1 MAADQTPREA
11 DVTTQEETTNIT
23 PFLLASIGALLM
35 LMFGGVLFSS
45 GAPLCKTKTF
55 SDSKY
60 KRKFEQQY
68 GRRKIRFHNVPE
80 KIALEPCPVLQ
91 QENNDIVD
99 AVKKEYQDLPQYQP
113 VSSIVSNIVGLHGHT
128 CAVSSPKPEVI
139 ERGASPT
146 HLTGNEGTLESERP
160 LSRDKRTFIILEHDD
175 KPKCKILSATLHDKS
190 SIMKDNNRQ
199 RAPSASSGIGTNSQE
214 TFEIDSLEEFPLSEN
229 GSKLLDETVILDS
242 NDKVFP
248 SDSTPK
254 TILPNIDRGVYSG
267 GRLSVLQL
275 ERAPSCLCVKGCNCT
290 IHGTYTVKTEM
301 LQGSKGMT
309 DERLTWGDIAL
320 SINSTTAHESQSY
333 RDLSVCADT
342 LKPQTPP
349 ADVSWKITT
358 RNAAERSPLRRADLE
373 KWLYDVEESRRECD
387 QSCTQTLFESL
398 DAETEIH
405 RKDFSFPE
413 TTKPISGQRK
423 MSAPLQESL
432 KLLKRLQV
440 ICEEDLQVAQ
450 SESLVHRGGRESCL
464 KIVRAPSSLCVCGG
478 NCKAR
483 CQIEVIADQSSAPSI
498 LLGDDTIRD
507 DASDILNTEQELA
520 STRTER
526 IARGG
531 TETNFK
537 CIRASSEICIHGPSC
552 QFHCQKMKEEAENTR
567 KREMMGR
574 KHQELGCHNT
584 NSEIEEFRGASSFGK
599 EQYSYKYRIMLH
611 QGSEPGAFSD
621 DSLRKEERRVN
632 IIRGAS
638 SFGGSGMTSTQY
650 LSPGD
655 ESVRGASSFAL
666 KPANDNEMK
675 LDELRGASSFA
686 PLDESIA
693 GTSSVTLSLAV
704 ESEGESFVSDKSLN
718 NSKGDST
725 FNPRSCVD
733 KLGDT
738 TPVAKDEVK
747 QGFQTNSSRSTES
760 CKEECRLDHNNNSRV
775 KYLSE
780 KEPRGGKTECRELDD
795 RVVITRNKK
804 EDEQRKTSHKPTLK
818 VGKDLTMMSTLLHA
832 LQKSGEQRN
841 TETAT
846 HDRRTS
852 QRVNKEKTTETNCN
866 AGSAGNLKF
875 AVFYKGANSSTPLL
889 YVSVLG
895 LQEVP
900 DTIITNQHRAYVRLC
915 LFPKFTTWRRTKTH
929 NVSEKVLIIKDHFII
944 SDVKP
949 SDLEEAI
956 LRFEV
961 VCVNKEERIIGQVEI
976 PLVELKSRDKLKRTA
991 ALQSPKV

>member
-1 MAADQTPREA
+1 
-11 DVTTQEETTNIT
+11 
-23 PFLLASIGALLM
+23 
-35 LMFGGVLFSS
+35 MFGGVLFSS

-113 VSSIVSNIVGLHGHT
+113 VSSIVSNIVGLHGQT
-128 CAVSSPKPEVI
+128 CAVSFPKPEVI
-139 ERGASPT
+139 ERGASPI
-146 HLTGNEGTLESERP
+146 HVTGNESTLDCERP
-160 LSRDKRTFIILEHDD
+160 FRRDKRTFIRLEHDD

-190 SIMKDNNRQ
+190 SIMKDNRQ
-199 RAPSASSGIGTNSQE
+199 RVPSASSGIGTNSQE
-214 TFEIDSLEEFPLSEN
+214 TFEIDSLEDFPLSEN
-229 GSKLLDETVILDS
+229 GLKLLDETVILDS
-242 NDKVFP
+242 IDEEFP
-248 SDSTPK
+248 SDRTPK
-254 TILPNIDRGVYSG
+254 TIIPNIDRGVYSG

-290 IHGTYTVKTEM
+290 THGTYTVKTEA
-301 LQGSKGMT
+301 LQGRKGMT
-309 DERLTWGDIAL
+309 DELLTWGDIAL
-320 SINSTTAHESQSY
+320 SINSTTAPGSQRY

-358 RNAAERSPLRRADLE
+358 GNAAERSPLRRADLE
-373 KWLYDVEESRRECD
+373 KWLHDVEESRREGD
-387 QSCTQTLFESL
+387 QSCTQTLFESI
-398 DAETEIH
+398 DAETERH
-405 RKDFSFPE
+405 RKYFSFPE
-413 TTKPISGQRK
+413 TTKPVSGQRK

-432 KLLKRLQV
+432 KLLKRLQI
-440 ICEEDLQVAQ
+440 ICEEDLQLAQ
-450 SESLVHRGGRESCL
+450 TESLVHRGGRESCL
-464 KIVRAPSSLCVCGG
+464 KTVRAPSSLCVCRG

-483 CQIEVIADQSSAPSI
+483 VEVTADQSSAPSI
-498 LLGDDTIRD
+498 LFGDDTIHE

-520 STRTER
+520 STRTDR

-537 CIRASSEICIHGPSC
+537 CIRVSSEMCVHGPSC

-567 KREMMGR
+567 KREMIGR

-584 NSEIEEFRGASSFGK
+584 NLETDEFRGASCFGN
-599 EQYSYKYRIMLH
+599 EQYSYKYKIMLQ
-611 QGSEPGAFSD
+611 QGSEPSAFSD
-621 DSLRKEERRVN
+621 DSFRKEECRVSN
-632 IIRGAS
+632 IRGAS
-638 SFGGSGMTSTQY
+638 SFGGSGMTSTQHIF
-650 LSPGD
+650 PGD
-655 ESVRGASSFAL
+655 ENVRGASSFAL
-666 KPANDNEMK
+666 KPTNDSEMK

-704 ESEGESFVSDKSLN
+704 ESEGESFVPDKSLN

-725 FNPRSCVD
+725 FNPRACVD

-738 TPVAKDEVK
+738 TRVSKKAK
-747 QGFQTNSSRSTES
+747 QGFQTKSSRSTES
-760 CKEECRLDHNNNSRV
+760 CEEECLIDGNNNNRV

-780 KEPRGGKTECRELDD
+780 KEPRDGKTERRELDD
-795 RVVITRNKK
+795 RGVITRNKK
-804 EDEQRKTSHKPTLK
+804 KDEQRKTSHKPTLK
-818 VGKDLTMMSTLLHA
+818 VGKDLTMMSTLLPA
-832 LQKSGEQRN
+832 LQKSGERRKI
-841 TETAT
+841 ETST
-846 HDRRTS
+846 RDRRAS
-852 QRVNKEKTTETNCN
+852 QRVTNFN
-866 AGSAGNLKF
+866 AGSAGNIKF

-900 DTIITNQHRAYVRLC
+900 DTIITDQHRAYVRFC

-929 NVSEKVLIIKDHFII
+929 NVSGKVLIIKDHFII

-949 SDLEEAI
+949 SDLEKAI

-961 VCVNKEERIIGQVEI
+961 VCVKKEERVIGQVEI
-976 PLVELKSRDKLKRTA
+976 PLAELTSRDKLKRTA
-991 ALQSPKV
+991 ALQSPNA

>member
-1 MAADQTPREA
+1 
-11 DVTTQEETTNIT
+11 
-23 PFLLASIGALLM
+23 
-35 LMFGGVLFSS
+35 MFGGVLFSS

-55 SDSKY
+55 SDRKY

-113 VSSIVSNIVGLHGHT
+113 VSSIVSNIVGLHGQT
-128 CAVSSPKPEVI
+128 CAVSFPKPEVI
-139 ERGASPT
+139 ERGASPI
-146 HLTGNEGTLESERP
+146 HATGNEGTLDCERP
-160 LSRDKRTFIILEHDD
+160 FRRDKRTFIRLEHDD

-190 SIMKDNNRQ
+190 SIMKDNRQ
-199 RAPSASSGIGTNSQE
+199 RVPSASSGIGTNSQE
-214 TFEIDSLEEFPLSEN
+214 TFEIDSLEDFPLSEN

-242 NDKVFP
+242 IDEEFP

-254 TILPNIDRGVYSG
+254 TIIPNIDRGVYSG

-290 IHGTYTVKTEM
+290 THGTYTVKSEAF
-301 LQGSKGMT
+301 QGSKGMT
-309 DERLTWGDIAL
+309 DELLTWGDIAL
-320 SINSTTAHESQSY
+320 SINSTTAPESRRY
-333 RDLSVCADT
+333 RDLSIYADT

-358 RNAAERSPLRRADLE
+358 GNAAERSPLRRADLE
-373 KWLYDVEESRRECD
+373 KWLHDVEDSKREGD

-398 DAETEIH
+398 DAETEIQ
-405 RKDFSFPE
+405 RKDFSYPE

-440 ICEEDLQVAQ
+440 ICEEDLQLAQ
-450 SESLVHRGGRESCL
+450 TESLVHRGGRESSL
-464 KIVRAPSSLCVCGG
+464 RTVRAPSSLCVCGG
-478 NCKAR
+478 SCKVR
-483 CQIEVIADQSSAPSI
+483 CQVEVTADQSSAPSI
-498 LLGDDTIRD
+498 LFGDDTIHED
-507 DASDILNTEQELA
+507 TSNILNTEQELA
-520 STRTER
+520 STRTDR

-531 TETNFK
+531 TENNFK
-537 CIRASSEICIHGPSC
+537 CIRASSEMCIHGPSC
-552 QFHCQKMKEEAENTR
+552 QFHCQKMKDEAENTR

-584 NSEIEEFRGASSFGK
+584 NSETDEFRGASSFGN
-599 EQYSYKYRIMLH
+599 EQYSYKYKIMLQ
-611 QGSEPGAFSD
+611 QGSEPSAFSD
-621 DSLRKEERRVN
+621 NSFLREECRVSN
-632 IIRGAS
+632 IRGAS
-638 SFGGSGMTSTQY
+638 SFGGSGMTSTEREF
-650 LSPGD
+650 PGD
-655 ESVRGASSFAL
+655 ENVRGASSFAL
-666 KPANDNEMK
+666 KPANNSEMK

-704 ESEGESFVSDKSLN
+704 ESEGESFVPDKSLN

-725 FNPRSCVD
+725 FNPRACVD

-738 TPVAKDEVK
+738 TRVSKKAK
-747 QGFQTNSSRSTES
+747 QGFQTKSSRSTES
-760 CKEECRLDHNNNSRV
+760 CEEECLLDRNNNNRV
-775 KYLSE
+775 KYVSE
-780 KEPRGGKTECRELDD
+780 KEPRGGKTERRELDD
-795 RVVITRNKK
+795 RGVITRNKK
-804 EDEQRKTSHKPTLK
+804 KDEQRKTSHKPTLK

-832 LQKSGEQRN
+832 LQKSGERRKI
-841 TETAT
+841 ETSNP
-846 HDRRTS
+846 DRRAS
-852 QRVNKEKTTETNCN
+852 QRVTNFN
-866 AGSAGNLKF
+866 AGSAGNIKF

-900 DTIITNQHRAYVRLC
+900 DTIITDQHRAYVRFC

-929 NVSEKVLIIKDHFII
+929 NVSGKVLIIKDHFII

-949 SDLEEAI
+949 SDLEKAI

-961 VCVNKEERIIGQVEI
+961 VCVKKEERVIGQVEI
-976 PLVELKSRDKLKRTA
+976 PLAELTSRDKLKRTA
-991 ALQSPKV
+991 ALQSPNA

>member
-1 MAADQTPREA
+1 
-11 DVTTQEETTNIT
+11 
-23 PFLLASIGALLM
+23 
-35 LMFGGVLFSS
+35 MFGGVLFSS

-113 VSSIVSNIVGLHGHT
+113 VSSIVSNIVGLHGQT
-128 CAVSSPKPEVI
+128 CAVSFPKPEVI
-139 ERGASPT
+139 ERGASPI
-146 HLTGNEGTLESERP
+146 HVTGNEGTLDCERP
-160 LSRDKRTFIILEHDD
+160 FRRDKRTFIRLEHDD

-190 SIMKDNNRQ
+190 SIMKDNRQ
-199 RAPSASSGIGTNSQE
+199 RVPSASSGIGTNSQE
-214 TFEIDSLEEFPLSEN
+214 TFEIDSLEDFPLSEN

-242 NDKVFP
+242 IDEEFP
-248 SDSTPK
+248 YDSTPK
-254 TILPNIDRGVYSG
+254 TIIPNIDRGVYSG

-275 ERAPSCLCVKGCNCT
+275 ERAPSCQCVKGCNCT
-290 IHGTYTVKTEM
+290 IHGTCAVKSEA
-301 LQGSKGMT
+301 LQDRKGMT
-309 DERLTWGDIAL
+309 DELLTWGDIAL
-320 SINSTTAHESQSY
+320 SINSTTAPGSRRY
-333 RDLSVCADT
+333 RDLSIYADT

-358 RNAAERSPLRRADLE
+358 GNAAERSPLRLADLE
-373 KWLYDVEESRRECD
+373 KWLHDVEDSKREGD

-398 DAETEIH
+398 DAETEIQ
-405 RKDFSFPE
+405 RKDFSYPE
-413 TTKPISGQRK
+413 TTKPISGQSK

-440 ICEEDLQVAQ
+440 ICEEDLQLAQ
-450 SESLVHRGGRESCL
+450 TESLVHRGGRESCL
-464 KIVRAPSSLCVCGG
+464 KTVRAPSSLCVCGG
-478 NCKAR
+478 SCKVR
-483 CQIEVIADQSSAPSI
+483 CQVEVTADQSSAPSI
-498 LLGDDTIRD
+498 LFGDDTIHED
-507 DASDILNTEQELA
+507 TSNILNTEQELA
-520 STRTER
+520 STRTDR

-531 TETNFK
+531 TENNFK
-537 CIRASSEICIHGPSC
+537 CIRASSEMCIHGPSC

-584 NSEIEEFRGASSFGK
+584 NSETDEFRGASSFGN
-599 EQYSYKYRIMLH
+599 EQYSYKYKIMLQ
-611 QGSEPGAFSD
+611 QGSEPSAFSD
-621 DSLRKEERRVN
+621 NSFLREECRVSN
-632 IIRGAS
+632 IRGAS
-638 SFGGSGMTSTQY
+638 SFGGSGMTSTEHEF
-650 LSPGD
+650 PGD
-655 ESVRGASSFAL
+655 ENVRGASSFAL
-666 KPANDNEMK
+666 KPANDSEMK

-704 ESEGESFVSDKSLN
+704 ESEGESFVPDKSLN

-725 FNPRSCVD
+725 FNPRACVD

-738 TPVAKDEVK
+738 TRVSKKAK
-747 QGFQTNSSRSTES
+747 QGFQTKSSRSTES
-760 CKEECRLDHNNNSRV
+760 CEEECLLDRNNNNRV
-775 KYLSE
+775 KYVSE
-780 KEPRGGKTECRELDD
+780 KEPRGGKTERRELDD
-795 RVVITRNKK
+795 RGVITRNKK
-804 EDEQRKTSHKPTLK
+804 KDEQRKTSHKPTLK

-832 LQKSGEQRN
+832 LQKSGERRKI
-841 TETAT
+841 ETSNP
-846 HDRRTS
+846 DRRAS
-852 QRVNKEKTTETNCN
+852 QRVTNFN
-866 AGSAGNLKF
+866 AGSAGNIKF

-900 DTIITNQHRAYVRLC
+900 DTIITDQHRAYVRFC

-929 NVSEKVLIIKDHFII
+929 NVSGKVLIIKDHFII

-949 SDLEEAI
+949 SDLEKAI

-961 VCVNKEERIIGQVEI
+961 VCVKKEERVIGQVEI
-976 PLVELKSRDKLKRTA
+976 PLAELTSRDKLKRTA
-991 ALQSPKV
+991 ALQSPNA

>member
-1 MAADQTPREA
+1 
-11 DVTTQEETTNIT
+11 
-23 PFLLASIGALLM
+23 
-35 LMFGGVLFSS
+35 MFGGVLFSS

-113 VSSIVSNIVGLHGHT
+113 VSSIVSNIVGLHGQT
-128 CAVSSPKPEVI
+128 CAVSFPKPEVI
-139 ERGASPT
+139 ERGASPI
-146 HLTGNEGTLESERP
+146 HVTGNEGTLDCERP
-160 LSRDKRTFIILEHDD
+160 FRRDKRTFIRLEHDD

-190 SIMKDNNRQ
+190 SIMKDNRQ
-199 RAPSASSGIGTNSQE
+199 RVPSASSGIGTNSQE
-214 TFEIDSLEEFPLSEN
+214 TFEIDSLEDFPLSEN

-242 NDKVFP
+242 IDEEFP

-254 TILPNIDRGVYSG
+254 TIIPNIDRGVYSG

-290 IHGTYTVKTEM
+290 THGTYTVKSEA

-309 DERLTWGDIAL
+309 DELLTWGDIAL
-320 SINSTTAHESQSY
+320 SINSTTAPGSRRY
-333 RDLSVCADT
+333 RDLSIYADT

-349 ADVSWKITT
+349 ADVSWKMTT
-358 RNAAERSPLRRADLE
+358 GNVAERSPLRRADLE
-373 KWLYDVEESRRECD
+373 KWLDDVEDSRREGD

-398 DAETEIH
+398 DAETEIQ
-405 RKDFSFPE
+405 RKDFSYPE
-413 TTKPISGQRK
+413 TTKPISGQSK

-440 ICEEDLQVAQ
+440 ICEEDLQLAQ
-450 SESLVHRGGRESCL
+450 TESLVHRGGRESCL
-464 KIVRAPSSLCVCGG
+464 KTVRAPSSLCVCGG
-478 NCKAR
+478 SCKVR
-483 CQIEVIADQSSAPSI
+483 CQVEVTVDQSSAPSI
-498 LLGDDTIRD
+498 LFGDDTIHED
-507 DASDILNTEQELA
+507 TSNILNTEQELA
-520 STRTER
+520 STRTDR

-531 TETNFK
+531 TENNFK
-537 CIRASSEICIHGPSC
+537 CIRASSEMCIHGPSC
-552 QFHCQKMKEEAENTR
+552 QFHCQKMKEDAENTR

-584 NSEIEEFRGASSFGK
+584 NSETDEFRGASSFGN
-599 EQYSYKYRIMLH
+599 EQYSYKYKIMLQ
-611 QGSEPGAFSD
+611 QGSEPSAFSD
-621 DSLRKEERRVN
+621 NSFLREECRVSN
-632 IIRGAS
+632 IRGAS
-638 SFGGSGMTSTQY
+638 SFGGSGMTSTEHEF
-650 LSPGD
+650 PGD
-655 ESVRGASSFAL
+655 ENVRGASSFAL
-666 KPANDNEMK
+666 KSANNSEKK

-704 ESEGESFVSDKSLN
+704 ESEGESFVPDKSLN

-725 FNPRSCVD
+725 FNPRACVD

-738 TPVAKDEVK
+738 TRVSKKAK
-747 QGFQTNSSRSTES
+747 QGFQTKSSRSTES
-760 CKEECRLDHNNNSRV
+760 CEEECLLDRNNNNRV

-780 KEPRGGKTECRELDD
+780 KEPRGGKTERRELDD
-795 RVVITRNKK
+795 RGVITRNKK
-804 EDEQRKTSHKPTLK
+804 KDEQRKTSHKPTLK

-832 LQKSGEQRN
+832 LQKSGERRKI
-841 TETAT
+841 ETSNP
-846 HDRRTS
+846 DRRAS
-852 QRVNKEKTTETNCN
+852 QRVTNFN
-866 AGSAGNLKF
+866 AGSAGNIKF

-900 DTIITNQHRAYVRLC
+900 DTIITDQHRAYVRFC

-929 NVSEKVLIIKDHFII
+929 NVSGKVLIIKDHFII

-949 SDLEEAI
+949 SDLEKAI

-961 VCVNKEERIIGQVEI
+961 VCVKKEERVIGQVEI
-976 PLVELKSRDKLKRTA
+976 PLEELTSRDKLKRTA
-991 ALQSPKV
+991 ALQSPNA

>member
-1 MAADQTPREA
+1 
-11 DVTTQEETTNIT
+11 
-23 PFLLASIGALLM
+23 
-35 LMFGGVLFSS
+35 MFGGVLFSS

-113 VSSIVSNIVGLHGHT
+113 VSSIVSNIVGLHGQT
-128 CAVSSPKPEVI
+128 CAVSFPKPEVI
-139 ERGASPT
+139 ERGASPI
-146 HLTGNEGTLESERP
+146 HVTGNEGTLDCERP
-160 LSRDKRTFIILEHDD
+160 FRRDKRTFIRLEHDD

-190 SIMKDNNRQ
+190 SIMKDNRQ
-199 RAPSASSGIGTNSQE
+199 RVPSASSGIGTNSQE
-214 TFEIDSLEEFPLSEN
+214 TFEIDSLEDFPLSEN

-242 NDKVFP
+242 IDEEFP

-254 TILPNIDRGVYSG
+254 TIIPNIDRGVYSG

-290 IHGTYTVKTEM
+290 THGTYTVKSEA

-309 DERLTWGDIAL
+309 DELLTWGDIAL
-320 SINSTTAHESQSY
+320 SINSTTAPGSRRY
-333 RDLSVCADT
+333 RDLSICADT

-358 RNAAERSPLRRADLE
+358 GNAAERSPLRHADLE
-373 KWLYDVEESRRECD
+373 KWLHDVEDSRREGD

-398 DAETEIH
+398 DAETEIQ
-405 RKDFSFPE
+405 RKDFSYPE

-440 ICEEDLQVAQ
+440 ICEEDLQLAQ
-450 SESLVHRGGRESCL
+450 TESLVHRGGRESCL
-464 KIVRAPSSLCVCGG
+464 KTMRAPSSLCVCGG
-478 NCKAR
+478 SCKVR
-483 CQIEVIADQSSAPSI
+483 CQVEVTADQSSAPSI
-498 LLGDDTIRD
+498 LFGDDTIHED
-507 DASDILNTEQELA
+507 TSNILNTEQELV
-520 STRTER
+520 STRTDR

-531 TETNFK
+531 TENNFK
-537 CIRASSEICIHGPSC
+537 CIRASSEMCIHGPSC

-574 KHQELGCHNT
+574 KRQELGCHNT
-584 NSEIEEFRGASSFGK
+584 NSETDEFRGASSFGN
-599 EQYSYKYRIMLH
+599 EQYSYKYKIMLQ
-611 QGSEPGAFSD
+611 QGSEASAFSD
-621 DSLRKEERRVN
+621 NSFLREECRDSN
-632 IIRGAS
+632 IRGAS
-638 SFGGSGMTSTQY
+638 SFGGSGMTSTEHEF
-650 LSPGD
+650 PGD
-655 ESVRGASSFAL
+655 ENVRGASSFAL
-666 KPANDNEMK
+666 KPANDSEMK

-693 GTSSVTLSLAV
+693 STSSVTLSLAV
-704 ESEGESFVSDKSLN
+704 ESEGESFVPDKSLN

-725 FNPRSCVD
+725 FNPRACVD

-738 TPVAKDEVK
+738 TRVSKKAK
-747 QGFQTNSSRSTES
+747 QGFQTKSSRSTES
-760 CKEECRLDHNNNSRV
+760 CEEECLLDRNNNNRV

-780 KEPRGGKTECRELDD
+780 KEPRGGKTERRELDD
-795 RVVITRNKK
+795 RGVITRNKK
-804 EDEQRKTSHKPTLK
+804 KDEQRKTSHKPTLK
-818 VGKDLTMMSTLLHA
+818 VEKDLTMMSTLLHA
-832 LQKSGEQRN
+832 LQKSGERRKI
-841 TETAT
+841 ETSNP
-846 HDRRTS
+846 DRRAS
-852 QRVNKEKTTETNCN
+852 QRVTNFN
-866 AGSAGNLKF
+866 AGSAGNIKF

-900 DTIITNQHRAYVRLC
+900 DTIITDQHRAYVRFC

-929 NVSEKVLIIKDHFII
+929 NVSGKVLIIKDHFII

-949 SDLEEAI
+949 SDLEKAI

-961 VCVNKEERIIGQVEI
+961 VCVKKEERVIGQVEI
-976 PLVELKSRDKLKRTA
+976 PLAELTSRDKLKRTA
-991 ALQSPKV
+991 ALQSPTA

>member
-1 MAADQTPREA
+1 MADQTPREA
-11 DVTTQEETTNIT
+11 DVTTQEESTNIT

-113 VSSIVSNIVGLHGHT
+113 VSSIVSNIVGLHGQT
-128 CAVSSPKPEVI
+128 CAVSFPKPEVI
-139 ERGASPT
+139 ERGASPI
-146 HLTGNEGTLESERP
+146 HVTGNEGTLDCERP
-160 LSRDKRTFIILEHDD
+160 FRRDKRTFIRLEHDD

-190 SIMKDNNRQ
+190 SIMKDNRQ
-199 RAPSASSGIGTNSQE
+199 RVPSASSGIGTNSQE
-214 TFEIDSLEEFPLSEN
+214 TFEIDSLEDFPLSEN

-242 NDKVFP
+242 IDEEFP

-254 TILPNIDRGVYSG
+254 TIIPNIDRGVYSG

-275 ERAPSCLCVKGCNCT
+275 ERAPSCQCVKGCNCT
-290 IHGTYTVKTEM
+290 IHGTCAVKSEA
-301 LQGSKGMT
+301 LQDRKGMT
-309 DERLTWGDIAL
+309 DELLTWGDIAL
-320 SINSTTAHESQSY
+320 SINSTTAPGSRRY
-333 RDLSVCADT
+333 RDLSIYADT

-358 RNAAERSPLRRADLE
+358 GNAAERSPLRRADLE
-373 KWLYDVEESRRECD
+373 KWLHDVEDSKREGD

-398 DAETEIH
+398 DAETEIQ
-405 RKDFSFPE
+405 RKDFSYPE
-413 TTKPISGQRK
+413 TTKPISGQSK
-423 MSAPLQESL
+423 MIAPLQESL

-440 ICEEDLQVAQ
+440 ICEEDLQLAQ
-450 SESLVHRGGRESCL
+450 TESLVHRGGRESCL
-464 KIVRAPSSLCVCGG
+464 KTVRAPSSLCVCGG
-478 NCKAR
+478 SCKVR
-483 CQIEVIADQSSAPSI
+483 CQVEVTADQSSAPSI
-498 LLGDDTIRD
+498 LFGDDTIHED
-507 DASDILNTEQELA
+507 TSNILNTEQELA
-520 STRTER
+520 STRTDR

-531 TETNFK
+531 TENNFK
-537 CIRASSEICIHGPSC
+537 CIRASSEMCIHGPSC

-584 NSEIEEFRGASSFGK
+584 NSETDEFRGASSFGN
-599 EQYSYKYRIMLH
+599 EQYSYKYKIMLQ
-611 QGSEPGAFSD
+611 QGSEPSAFSD
-621 DSLRKEERRVN
+621 NSFLREECRVSN
-632 IIRGAS
+632 IRGAS
-638 SFGGSGMTSTQY
+638 SFGGSGMTSTEHEF
-650 LSPGD
+650 PGD
-655 ESVRGASSFAL
+655 ENVRGASSFAL
-666 KPANDNEMK
+666 KPANDSEMK

-704 ESEGESFVSDKSLN
+704 ESEGESFVPDKSLN

-725 FNPRSCVD
+725 FNSRACVD

-738 TPVAKDEVK
+738 TRVSKKAK
-747 QGFQTNSSRSTES
+747 QGFQTKSSRSTES
-760 CKEECRLDHNNNSRV
+760 CEEECVLDRNNNNRV
-775 KYLSE
+775 KYVSE
-780 KEPRGGKTECRELDD
+780 KEPRGGKTERRELDD
-795 RVVITRNKK
+795 RGVITRNKK
-804 EDEQRKTSHKPTLK
+804 KDEQRKTSHKPTLK

-832 LQKSGEQRN
+832 LQKSGERRKI
-841 TETAT
+841 ETSNP
-846 HDRRTS
+846 DRRAS
-852 QRVNKEKTTETNCN
+852 QRVTNFN
-866 AGSAGNLKF
+866 AGSAGNIKF

-900 DTIITNQHRAYVRLC
+900 DTIITDQHRAYVRFC

-929 NVSEKVLIIKDHFII
+929 NVSGKVLIIKDHFII

-949 SDLEEAI
+949 SDLEKAI

-961 VCVNKEERIIGQVEI
+961 VCVKKEERVIGQVEI
-976 PLVELKSRDKLKRTA
+976 PLAELTSRDKLKRTA
-991 ALQSPKV
+991 ALQSPNA

>member
-1 MAADQTPREA
+1 MADQTPREA
-11 DVTTQEETTNIT
+11 DVTTQEESTNIT

-113 VSSIVSNIVGLHGHT
+113 VSSIVSNIVGLHGQT
-128 CAVSSPKPEVI
+128 CAVSFPKPEVI
-139 ERGASPT
+139 ERGASPI
-146 HLTGNEGTLESERP
+146 HVTGNEGTLDCERP
-160 LSRDKRTFIILEHDD
+160 FRRDKRTFIRLEHDD

-190 SIMKDNNRQ
+190 SIMKDNRQ
-199 RAPSASSGIGTNSQE
+199 RVPSASSGIGTNSQE
-214 TFEIDSLEEFPLSEN
+214 TFEIDSLEDFPLSEN

-242 NDKVFP
+242 IDEEFP

-254 TILPNIDRGVYSG
+254 TIIPNIDRGVYSG

-275 ERAPSCLCVKGCNCT
+275 ERAPSCQCVKGCNCT
-290 IHGTYTVKTEM
+290 IHGTCAVKSEA
-301 LQGSKGMT
+301 LQDRKGMT
-309 DERLTWGDIAL
+309 DELLTWGDIAL
-320 SINSTTAHESQSY
+320 SINSTTAPGSRRY
-333 RDLSVCADT
+333 RDLSIYADT

-358 RNAAERSPLRRADLE
+358 GNAAERSPLRRADLE
-373 KWLYDVEESRRECD
+373 KWLHDVEDSKREGD

-398 DAETEIH
+398 DAETEIQ
-405 RKDFSFPE
+405 RKDFSYPE
-413 TTKPISGQRK
+413 TTKPISGQSK

-440 ICEEDLQVAQ
+440 ICEEDLQLAQ
-450 SESLVHRGGRESCL
+450 TESLVHRGGRESCL
-464 KIVRAPSSLCVCGG
+464 KTVRAPSSLCVCGG
-478 NCKAR
+478 SCKVR
-483 CQIEVIADQSSAPSI
+483 CQVEVTADQSSAPSI
-498 LLGDDTIRD
+498 LFGDDTIHED
-507 DASDILNTEQELA
+507 TSNILNTEQELA
-520 STRTER
+520 STRTDR

-531 TETNFK
+531 TENNFK
-537 CIRASSEICIHGPSC
+537 CIRASSEMCIHGPSC

-584 NSEIEEFRGASSFGK
+584 NSETDEFRGASSFGN
-599 EQYSYKYRIMLH
+599 EQYSYKYKIMLQ
-611 QGSEPGAFSD
+611 QGSEPSAFSD
-621 DSLRKEERRVN
+621 NSFLREECRVSN
-632 IIRGAS
+632 IRGAS
-638 SFGGSGMTSTQY
+638 SFGGSGMTSTEHEF
-650 LSPGD
+650 PGD
-655 ESVRGASSFAL
+655 ENVRGASSFAL
-666 KPANDNEMK
+666 KPANDSEMK

-704 ESEGESFVSDKSLN
+704 ESEGESFVPDKSLN

-725 FNPRSCVD
+725 FNPRACVD

-738 TPVAKDEVK
+738 TRVSKKAK
-747 QGFQTNSSRSTES
+747 QGFQTKSSRSTES
-760 CKEECRLDHNNNSRV
+760 CQEECLLDRNNNNRV
-775 KYLSE
+775 KYVSE
-780 KEPRGGKTECRELDD
+780 KEPRGGKTERRELDD
-795 RVVITRNKK
+795 RGVITRNKK
-804 EDEQRKTSHKPTLK
+804 KDEQRKTSHKPTLK

-832 LQKSGEQRN
+832 LQKSGERRKI
-841 TETAT
+841 ETSNP
-846 HDRRTS
+846 DRRAS
-852 QRVNKEKTTETNCN
+852 QRVTNFN
-866 AGSAGNLKF
+866 AGSAGNIKF

-900 DTIITNQHRAYVRLC
+900 DTIITDQHRAYVRFC

-929 NVSEKVLIIKDHFII
+929 NVSGKVLIIKDHFII

-949 SDLEEAI
+949 SDLEKAI

-961 VCVNKEERIIGQVEI
+961 VCVKKEERVIGQVEI
-976 PLVELKSRDKLKRTA
+976 PLAELTSRDKLKRTA
-991 ALQSPKV
+991 ALQSPNA

>member
-1 MAADQTPREA
+1 MADQTPREA
-11 DVTTQEETTNIT
+11 DVTTQEESTNIT

-99 AVKKEYQDLPQYQP
+99 AVKREYQDLPQYQP
-113 VSSIVSNIVGLHGHT
+113 VSSIVSNIVGLQGQT
-128 CAVSSPKPEVI
+128 CAVSFPKPEVI
-139 ERGASPT
+139 ERGASPI
-146 HLTGNEGTLESERP
+146 HVTGNEGTLDCERP
-160 LSRDKRTFIILEHDD
+160 FRRDKRTFIRLEHDD

-190 SIMKDNNRQ
+190 SIMKDNRQ
-199 RAPSASSGIGTNSQE
+199 RVPSASSGIGTNSQE
-214 TFEIDSLEEFPLSEN
+214 TFEIDSLEDFPLSEN

-242 NDKVFP
+242 IDEEFP

-254 TILPNIDRGVYSG
+254 TIIPNIDRGVYSG

-290 IHGTYTVKTEM
+290 THGTYTVKSEA

-309 DERLTWGDIAL
+309 DELLTWGDIAL
-320 SINSTTAHESQSY
+320 SINSTTAPGSRRY
-333 RDLSVCADT
+333 RDLSIYADS

-358 RNAAERSPLRRADLE
+358 GNAAERSPLRRADLE
-373 KWLYDVEESRRECD
+373 KWLHDVEDSRREGD

-398 DAETEIH
+398 DAETEIQ
-405 RKDFSFPE
+405 RKDFSYPE

-432 KLLKRLQV
+432 KLLKRLHV
-440 ICEEDLQVAQ
+440 ICEEDLQLAQ
-450 SESLVHRGGRESCL
+450 TESLVHRGGRESCL
-464 KIVRAPSSLCVCGG
+464 KTVRAPSSLCVCGG
-478 NCKAR
+478 SCKVR
-483 CQIEVIADQSSAPSI
+483 CQVEVTADQSSAPSI
-498 LLGDDTIRD
+498 LFGDDTIHED
-507 DASDILNTEQELA
+507 TSNILNTEQELA
-520 STRTER
+520 STRTDR

-531 TETNFK
+531 TENNFK
-537 CIRASSEICIHGPSC
+537 CIRASSEMCIHGPSC
-552 QFHCQKMKEEAENTR
+552 QFHCQKMKEDAENTR

-584 NSEIEEFRGASSFGK
+584 NSETDEFRGASSFGN
-599 EQYSYKYRIMLH
+599 EQYSYKYKIMLQ
-611 QGSEPGAFSD
+611 QGSELSAFSD
-621 DSLRKEERRVN
+621 NSFLREECRDSN
-632 IIRGAS
+632 IRGAS
-638 SFGGSGMTSTQY
+638 SFGGSGMTSTEHEF
-650 LSPGD
+650 PGD
-655 ESVRGASSFAL
+655 ENVRGASSFAL
-666 KPANDNEMK
+666 KPANDSEMK
-675 LDELRGASSFA
+675 LDKLRGASSFA

-704 ESEGESFVSDKSLN
+704 ESEGESFVTDKSLN

-725 FNPRSCVD
+725 FNPRACVD

-738 TPVAKDEVK
+738 TRVSKKAK
-747 QGFQTNSSRSTES
+747 QGFQTKSSRSTES
-760 CKEECRLDHNNNSRV
+760 CEEECLLDRNNNNRV
-775 KYLSE
+775 KYVSE
-780 KEPRGGKTECRELDD
+780 KEPRGGKTERRELDD
-795 RVVITRNKK
+795 RGVITRNKK
-804 EDEQRKTSHKPTLK
+804 KDEQRKTSHKPTLK

-832 LQKSGEQRN
+832 LQKSGERRKI
-841 TETAT
+841 ETSNP
-846 HDRRTS
+846 DRRAS
-852 QRVNKEKTTETNCN
+852 QRVTNFN
-866 AGSAGNLKF
+866 AGSAGNIKF
-875 AVFYKGANSSTPLL
+875 AIFYKGANSSTPLL

-900 DTIITNQHRAYVRLC
+900 DTIITDQHRAYVRFC

-929 NVSEKVLIIKDHFII
+929 NVSGKVPIIKDHFII

-949 SDLEEAI
+949 SDLEKAI

-961 VCVNKEERIIGQVEI
+961 VCVKKEERVIGQVEI
-976 PLVELKSRDKLKRTA
+976 PLAELTSRDKLKRTS
-991 ALQSPKV
+991 ALQSPNA

>member
-1 MAADQTPREA
+1 MADQTPREA
-11 DVTTQEETTNIT
+11 DVTTQEESTNIT

-113 VSSIVSNIVGLHGHT
+113 VSSIVSNIVGLHGQT
-128 CAVSSPKPEVI
+128 CAVSFPKPEVI
-139 ERGASPT
+139 ERGASPI
-146 HLTGNEGTLESERP
+146 HVTGNEGTLDCERP
-160 LSRDKRTFIILEHDD
+160 FRRDKRTFIRLEHDD

-190 SIMKDNNRQ
+190 SIMKDNRQ
-199 RAPSASSGIGTNSQE
+199 RVPSASSGIGTNSQE
-214 TFEIDSLEEFPLSEN
+214 TFEIDSLEDFPLSEN

-242 NDKVFP
+242 IDEEFP

-254 TILPNIDRGVYSG
+254 TIIPNIDRGVYSG
-267 GRLSVLQL
+267 GRLSVLRL

-290 IHGTYTVKTEM
+290 IHGTCAVKTEA
-301 LQGSKGMT
+301 LQGSKGTT
-309 DERLTWGDIAL
+309 DELLTWGDIAL
-320 SINSTTAHESQSY
+320 SINSTTAPGSQRY
-333 RDLSVCADT
+333 RDLSIYADT

-358 RNAAERSPLRRADLE
+358 GNAAERSPLRRADLE
-373 KWLYDVEESRRECD
+373 KWLHDVEDSKREGD

-398 DAETEIH
+398 DAETEIQ
-405 RKDFSFPE
+405 RKDFSYPE
-413 TTKPISGQRK
+413 TTKPISGQSK

-440 ICEEDLQVAQ
+440 ICEEDLQLAQ
-450 SESLVHRGGRESCL
+450 TESLVHRGGRESCL
-464 KIVRAPSSLCVCGG
+464 KTVRAPSSLCVCGG
-478 NCKAR
+478 SCKVR
-483 CQIEVIADQSSAPSI
+483 CQVEVNADQSSAPSI
-498 LLGDDTIRD
+498 LFGDDTIHED
-507 DASDILNTEQELA
+507 TSNILNTEQELA
-520 STRTER
+520 STRTDR
-526 IARGG
+526 IARGDR
-531 TETNFK
+531 ENNFK
-537 CIRASSEICIHGPSC
+537 CIRASSEMCIHGPSC

-584 NSEIEEFRGASSFGK
+584 NSETDEFRGASSFGN
-599 EQYSYKYRIMLH
+599 EQYSYKYKIMLQ
-611 QGSEPGAFSD
+611 QGSEPSAFSD
-621 DSLRKEERRVN
+621 NSFLREECRVSN
-632 IIRGAS
+632 IRGAS
-638 SFGGSGMTSTQY
+638 SFGGSGMTSTEHEF
-650 LSPGD
+650 PGD
-655 ESVRGASSFAL
+655 ENVRGASSFAL
-666 KPANDNEMK
+666 KPANDSEMK

-704 ESEGESFVSDKSLN
+704 ESEGESFVPDKSLN

-725 FNPRSCVD
+725 FNPRACVD

-738 TPVAKDEVK
+738 TRVSKKAK
-747 QGFQTNSSRSTES
+747 QGFQTKSSRSTES
-760 CKEECRLDHNNNSRV
+760 CEEECLLDRNNNNRV
-775 KYLSE
+775 KYVSE
-780 KEPRGGKTECRELDD
+780 KEPRGGKTERRELDD
-795 RVVITRNKK
+795 RGVITRNKK
-804 EDEQRKTSHKPTLK
+804 KDEQRKTSHKPTLK

-832 LQKSGEQRN
+832 LQKSGERRKI
-841 TETAT
+841 ETSNP
-846 HDRRTS
+846 DRRAS
-852 QRVNKEKTTETNCN
+852 QRVTNFN
-866 AGSAGNLKF
+866 AGSAGNIKF

-900 DTIITNQHRAYVRLC
+900 DTIITDQHRAYVRFC

-929 NVSEKVLIIKDHFII
+929 NVSGKVLIIKDHFII

-949 SDLEEAI
+949 SDLEKAI

-961 VCVNKEERIIGQVEI
+961 VCVKKEERVIGQVEI
-976 PLVELKSRDKLKRTA
+976 PLAELTSRDKLKRTA
-991 ALQSPKV
+991 ALQSPNA

>member
-1 MAADQTPREA
+1 
-11 DVTTQEETTNIT
+11 
-23 PFLLASIGALLM
+23 
-35 LMFGGVLFSS
+35 MFGGVLFSS

-113 VSSIVSNIVGLHGHT
+113 VSSIVSNIVGLQGQT
-128 CAVSSPKPEVI
+128 CAVSFPKPEVI
-139 ERGASPT
+139 ERGASPI
-146 HLTGNEGTLESERP
+146 HVTGNEGTLDCERP
-160 LSRDKRTFIILEHDD
+160 FRRDKRTFIRLEHDD

-190 SIMKDNNRQ
+190 SIMKDNRQ
-199 RAPSASSGIGTNSQE
+199 RVPSASSGIGTNSQE
-214 TFEIDSLEEFPLSEN
+214 TFEIDSLEDFPLSEN
-229 GSKLLDETVILDS
+229 GLKLLDETVILDS

-248 SDSTPK
+248 SDSAPK
-254 TILPNIDRGVYSG
+254 TIIPNIDRGVYSG

-290 IHGTYTVKTEM
+290 THGTYTVKSEA

-309 DERLTWGDIAL
+309 DELLTWGDIAL
-320 SINSTTAHESQSY
+320 SINSTTAPGSRRY
-333 RDLSVCADT
+333 RDLSIYADT

-358 RNAAERSPLRRADLE
+358 GNAAERSPLRRADLE
-373 KWLYDVEESRRECD
+373 KWLHDVEDSRREGD

-398 DAETEIH
+398 DAETEIQ
-405 RKDFSFPE
+405 RKDFSYPE

-440 ICEEDLQVAQ
+440 ICEEDLQLAQ
-450 SESLVHRGGRESCL
+450 TESLVHRGGRESCL
-464 KIVRAPSSLCVCGG
+464 KTVRAPSSLCVCGG
-478 NCKAR
+478 SCKVR
-483 CQIEVIADQSSAPSI
+483 CQVEVTADQSSAPSI
-498 LLGDDTIRD
+498 LFGDDTIHED
-507 DASDILNTEQELA
+507 TSNILNTEQELA
-520 STRTER
+520 STRTDR

-531 TETNFK
+531 TENNFK
-537 CIRASSEICIHGPSC
+537 CIRASSEMCIHGPSC
-552 QFHCQKMKEEAENTR
+552 QFHCQKMKEDAENTR

-584 NSEIEEFRGASSFGK
+584 NSETDEFRGASSFGN
-599 EQYSYKYRIMLH
+599 EQYSYKYKIMLQ
-611 QGSEPGAFSD
+611 QGSEPSAFSD
-621 DSLRKEERRVN
+621 NSFLREECRVSN
-632 IIRGAS
+632 IRGAS
-638 SFGGSGMTSTQY
+638 SFGVSGMTITEHEF
-650 LSPGD
+650 PGD
-655 ESVRGASSFAL
+655 ENVRGASSFAL
-666 KPANDNEMK
+666 KPANDSEMK

-704 ESEGESFVSDKSLN
+704 ESEGESFVPDKSLN

-725 FNPRSCVD
+725 FNSRACVD

-738 TPVAKDEVK
+738 TRVSKKAK
-747 QGFQTNSSRSTES
+747 QGFQTKSSRSTES
-760 CKEECRLDHNNNSRV
+760 CEEECLLDRNNNNRV
-775 KYLSE
+775 KYVSE
-780 KEPRGGKTECRELDD
+780 KEPRGGKTERRELDD
-795 RVVITRNKK
+795 RGVITRNKK
-804 EDEQRKTSHKPTLK
+804 KDEQRKTSHKPTLK

-832 LQKSGEQRN
+832 LQKSGERRKI
-841 TETAT
+841 ETSNP
-846 HDRRTS
+846 DRRAS
-852 QRVNKEKTTETNCN
+852 QRVTNFN
-866 AGSAGNLKF
+866 AGSAGNIKF

-900 DTIITNQHRAYVRLC
+900 DTIITDQHRAYVRFC

-929 NVSEKVLIIKDHFII
+929 NVSGKVLIIKDHFII

-949 SDLEEAI
+949 SDLEKAI

-961 VCVNKEERIIGQVEI
+961 VCVKKEERVIGQVEI
-976 PLVELKSRDKLKRTA
+976 PLAELTSRDKLKRTA
-991 ALQSPKV
+991 ALQSPNA

>member
-1 MAADQTPREA
+1 
-11 DVTTQEETTNIT
+11 
-23 PFLLASIGALLM
+23 
-35 LMFGGVLFSS
+35 MFGGVLFSS

-55 SDSKY
+55 SDRKY

-113 VSSIVSNIVGLHGHT
+113 VSSIVSNIVGLHGQT
-128 CAVSSPKPEVI
+128 CAVSFPKPEVI
-139 ERGASPT
+139 ERGASPI
-146 HLTGNEGTLESERP
+146 HVTGNEGTLDCERP
-160 LSRDKRTFIILEHDD
+160 FRRDKRTFIRLEHDD

-190 SIMKDNNRQ
+190 SIMKDNRQ
-199 RAPSASSGIGTNSQE
+199 RVPSASSGIVTNSQE
-214 TFEIDSLEEFPLSEN
+214 TFEIDSLEDFPLSEN

-242 NDKVFP
+242 IDEEFP

-254 TILPNIDRGVYSG
+254 TIIPNIDRGVYSG

-290 IHGTYTVKTEM
+290 THGTYTVKSEA

-309 DERLTWGDIAL
+309 DELLTWGDIAL
-320 SINSTTAHESQSY
+320 SINSTTAPGSQ
-333 RDLSVCADT
+333 RFRELSVCANT

-358 RNAAERSPLRRADLE
+358 GNAAERSPLRRADLE
-373 KWLYDVEESRRECD
+373 KWLHDVEDSRREGD

-405 RKDFSFPE
+405 RKDFSYPE

-423 MSAPLQESL
+423 MSEPLQESL

-440 ICEEDLQVAQ
+440 ICEEDLQLAQ
-450 SESLVHRGGRESCL
+450 TESLVHRGGRESCL
-464 KIVRAPSSLCVCGG
+464 KTVRAPSSLCVCGG
-478 NCKAR
+478 SCKVR
-483 CQIEVIADQSSAPSI
+483 CQVEVTADQSSAPSI
-498 LLGDDTIRD
+498 LFGDDTIHED
-507 DASDILNTEQELA
+507 TSNILNTEQELV
-520 STRTER
+520 STRTDR

-531 TETNFK
+531 TENNFK
-537 CIRASSEICIHGPSC
+537 CIRASSEMCIHGPSC
-552 QFHCQKMKEEAENTR
+552 QFHCQKMKEDAENTR

-584 NSEIEEFRGASSFGK
+584 NSETDEFRGASSFGN
-599 EQYSYKYRIMLH
+599 EQYSYKYKIMLQ
-611 QGSEPGAFSD
+611 QGSEPSAFSD
-621 DSLRKEERRVN
+621 NSFLREECRDSN
-632 IIRGAS
+632 IRGAS
-638 SFGGSGMTSTQY
+638 SFGGSGMTSTEHEF
-650 LSPGD
+650 PGD
-655 ESVRGASSFAL
+655 ENVRGASSFAL
-666 KPANDNEMK
+666 KPANDSEMK

-704 ESEGESFVSDKSLN
+704 ESEGESFVPDKSLN
-718 NSKGDST
+718 NSKRDST
-725 FNPRSCVD
+725 FNPRACVD

-738 TPVAKDEVK
+738 TRVSKKAK
-747 QGFQTNSSRSTES
+747 QGFQTKSSRSTES
-760 CKEECRLDHNNNSRV
+760 CEEECLLDRNNNNRV
-775 KYLSE
+775 KYVSE
-780 KEPRGGKTECRELDD
+780 KEPRGGETERRELDD
-795 RVVITRNKK
+795 RGVITRNKK
-804 EDEQRKTSHKPTLK
+804 KDEQRKTSLKPTLK

-832 LQKSGEQRN
+832 LQKSGERRKI
-841 TETAT
+841 ETSNP
-846 HDRRTS
+846 DRRAS
-852 QRVNKEKTTETNCN
+852 QRVTNFN
-866 AGSAGNLKF
+866 AGSAGNIKF
-875 AVFYKGANSSTPLL
+875 AVFYKGANSSKPLL

-900 DTIITNQHRAYVRLC
+900 DTIITDQHRAYVRFC

-929 NVSEKVLIIKDHFII
+929 NVSGKVLIIKDHFII

-949 SDLEEAI
+949 SDLEKAI

-961 VCVNKEERIIGQVEI
+961 VCVKKEERVIGQVEI
-976 PLVELKSRDKLKRTA
+976 PLAELTSRDKLKRTA
-991 ALQSPKV
+991 ALQSPNA

>member
-1 MAADQTPREA
+1 
-11 DVTTQEETTNIT
+11 
-23 PFLLASIGALLM
+23 
-35 LMFGGVLFSS
+35 MFGGVLFSS

-80 KIALEPCPVLQ
+80 KIALEPCQVLQ

-113 VSSIVSNIVGLHGHT
+113 VSSIVSNIVGLQGQT
-128 CAVSSPKPEVI
+128 CAVSFPKPEVI
-139 ERGASPT
+139 ERGASPI
-146 HLTGNEGTLESERP
+146 HVTGNEGTLDCERP
-160 LSRDKRTFIILEHDD
+160 FRRDKRTFIRLEHDD

-190 SIMKDNNRQ
+190 SIMKDNRQ
-199 RAPSASSGIGTNSQE
+199 RVPSASSGIGTNSQE
-214 TFEIDSLEEFPLSEN
+214 TFEIDSLEDFPLSEN
-229 GSKLLDETVILDS
+229 GLKLLDETVILDS

-248 SDSTPK
+248 SDSAPK
-254 TILPNIDRGVYSG
+254 TIIPNIDRGVYSG

-290 IHGTYTVKTEM
+290 THGTCAVKSEA

-309 DERLTWGDIAL
+309 DELLTWGDIAL
-320 SINSTTAHESQSY
+320 SINSTTAPGSRRY
-333 RDLSVCADT
+333 RDLSIYADT

-358 RNAAERSPLRRADLE
+358 GNAAERSPLRRADLE
-373 KWLYDVEESRRECD
+373 KWLHDVEESRREGD

-398 DAETEIH
+398 DAETEIQ
-405 RKDFSFPE
+405 RKDFSYPE

-440 ICEEDLQVAQ
+440 ICEEDLQIAQ
-450 SESLVHRGGRESCL
+450 TESLVHRGGRESCL
-464 KIVRAPSSLCVCGG
+464 KTVRAPSSLCVCGG
-478 NCKAR
+478 SCKVR
-483 CQIEVIADQSSAPSI
+483 CQVEVTADQSSAPSI
-498 LLGDDTIRD
+498 LFGDDTIHED
-507 DASDILNTEQELA
+507 TSNILNTEQELA
-520 STRTER
+520 STRTDR

-531 TETNFK
+531 TENNFK
-537 CIRASSEICIHGPSC
+537 CIRASSEMCIHGPSC

-584 NSEIEEFRGASSFGK
+584 NSETDEFRGASSFGN
-599 EQYSYKYRIMLH
+599 EQYSYKYKIMLQ
-611 QGSEPGAFSD
+611 QGSEPSAFSD
-621 DSLRKEERRVN
+621 NSFLREECRVSN
-632 IIRGAS
+632 IRGAS
-638 SFGGSGMTSTQY
+638 SFGVSGMTITEHEF
-650 LSPGD
+650 PGD
-655 ESVRGASSFAL
+655 ENVTGASSFAL
-666 KPANDNEMK
+666 KPANDSEMK

-704 ESEGESFVSDKSLN
+704 ESEGESFVPDKSLN

-725 FNPRSCVD
+725 FNSRACVD

-738 TPVAKDEVK
+738 TRVSKKAK
-747 QGFQTNSSRSTES
+747 QGFQTKSSRSTES
-760 CKEECRLDHNNNSRV
+760 CEEECLLDRNNNNRV
-775 KYLSE
+775 KYVSE
-780 KEPRGGKTECRELDD
+780 KEPRGGKTERRELDD
-795 RVVITRNKK
+795 RGVITRNKK
-804 EDEQRKTSHKPTLK
+804 KDEQRKTSHKPTLK

-832 LQKSGEQRN
+832 LQKSGERRKI
-841 TETAT
+841 ETSNS
-846 HDRRTS
+846 DRRAS
-852 QRVNKEKTTETNCN
+852 QRVTNFN
-866 AGSAGNLKF
+866 AGSAGNIKF

-900 DTIITNQHRAYVRLC
+900 DTIITDQHRAYVRFC

-929 NVSEKVLIIKDHFII
+929 NVSGKVLIIKDHFII

-949 SDLEEAI
+949 SDLEKAI

-961 VCVNKEERIIGQVEI
+961 VCVKKEERVIGQVEI
-976 PLVELKSRDKLKRTA
+976 PLAELTSRDKLKRTA
-991 ALQSPKV
+991 ALQSPNA

>member
-1 MAADQTPREA
+1 
-11 DVTTQEETTNIT
+11 
-23 PFLLASIGALLM
+23 
-35 LMFGGVLFSS
+35 MFGGVLFSS

-113 VSSIVSNIVGLHGHT
+113 VSSIVSNIVGLHGQT
-128 CAVSSPKPEVI
+128 CAVSFPKPEVI
-139 ERGASPT
+139 ERGASPI
-146 HLTGNEGTLESERP
+146 HVTGNEGTLDCERP
-160 LSRDKRTFIILEHDD
+160 FRRDKRTFIRLEHDD

-190 SIMKDNNRQ
+190 SIMKDNRQ
-199 RAPSASSGIGTNSQE
+199 RVPSASSGIGTNSQE
-214 TFEIDSLEEFPLSEN
+214 TFEIDSLEDFPLSEN

-242 NDKVFP
+242 IDEEFP

-254 TILPNIDRGVYSG
+254 TIIPNIDRGVYSG

-290 IHGTYTVKTEM
+290 THGTYTVKSEA

-309 DERLTWGDIAL
+309 DELLTWGDIAL
-320 SINSTTAHESQSY
+320 SINSTTAPGSRRY
-333 RDLSVCADT
+333 RDLSIYADT

-358 RNAAERSPLRRADLE
+358 GNAAERSPLRRADLE
-373 KWLYDVEESRRECD
+373 KWLHDVEDSKREGD

-398 DAETEIH
+398 DAETEIQ
-405 RKDFSFPE
+405 RKDFSYPE

-440 ICEEDLQVAQ
+440 ICEEDLQLAQ
-450 SESLVHRGGRESCL
+450 TESLVHRGGRESCL
-464 KIVRAPSSLCVCGG
+464 KTVRAPSSLCVCGG
-478 NCKAR
+478 SCKVR
-483 CQIEVIADQSSAPSI
+483 CQVEVTADQSSAPSI
-498 LLGDDTIRD
+498 LFGDDTIHED
-507 DASDILNTEQELA
+507 TSNILNTEQELA
-520 STRTER
+520 STRTDR

-531 TETNFK
+531 TENNFK
-537 CIRASSEICIHGPSC
+537 CIRASSEMCIHGPSC

-584 NSEIEEFRGASSFGK
+584 NSETDEFRGASSFGN
-599 EQYSYKYRIMLH
+599 EQYSYKYKIMLQ
-611 QGSEPGAFSD
+611 QGSEPSAFSD
-621 DSLRKEERRVN
+621 NSFLREECRVSN
-632 IIRGAS
+632 IRGAS
-638 SFGGSGMTSTQY
+638 SFGVSGMTITEHEF
-650 LSPGD
+650 PGD
-655 ESVRGASSFAL
+655 ENVRGASSFAL
-666 KPANDNEMK
+666 KPANDSEMK

-704 ESEGESFVSDKSLN
+704 ESEGESFVPDKSLN

-725 FNPRSCVD
+725 FNSRACVD

-738 TPVAKDEVK
+738 TRVSKKAK
-747 QGFQTNSSRSTES
+747 QGFQTKSSRSTES
-760 CKEECRLDHNNNSRV
+760 CEEECLLDRNNNNRV

-780 KEPRGGKTECRELDD
+780 KEPRGGKTERRELDD
-795 RVVITRNKK
+795 RGVITRNKK
-804 EDEQRKTSHKPTLK
+804 KDEQRKTSHKPTLK

-832 LQKSGEQRN
+832 LQKSGERRKI
-841 TETAT
+841 ETSNP
-846 HDRRTS
+846 DRRAS
-852 QRVNKEKTTETNCN
+852 QRVTNFN
-866 AGSAGNLKF
+866 AGSAGNIKF

-900 DTIITNQHRAYVRLC
+900 DTIITDQHRAYVRFC

-929 NVSEKVLIIKDHFII
+929 NVSGKVLIIKDHFII

-949 SDLEEAI
+949 SDLEKAI

-961 VCVNKEERIIGQVEI
+961 VCVKKEERVIGQVEI
-976 PLVELKSRDKLKRTA
+976 PLAELTSRDKLKRTA
-991 ALQSPKV
+991 ALQSPNA

>member
-1 MAADQTPREA
+1 
-11 DVTTQEETTNIT
+11 
-23 PFLLASIGALLM
+23 
-35 LMFGGVLFSS
+35 MFGGVLFSS
-45 GAPLCKTKTF
+45 GAPLCKAKTF

-113 VSSIVSNIVGLHGHT
+113 VSSIVSNIVGLHGQT
-128 CAVSSPKPEVI
+128 CAVSFPKPEVI
-139 ERGASPT
+139 ERGASPI
-146 HLTGNEGTLESERP
+146 HVTGNEGTLDCERP
-160 LSRDKRTFIILEHDD
+160 FRRDKRTFIRLEHDD

-190 SIMKDNNRQ
+190 SIMKDNRQ
-199 RAPSASSGIGTNSQE
+199 RVPSASSGIGTNSQE
-214 TFEIDSLEEFPLSEN
+214 TFEIDSLEDFPLSEN

-242 NDKVFP
+242 IDEEFP

-254 TILPNIDRGVYSG
+254 TIIPNIDRGVYSG

-290 IHGTYTVKTEM
+290 IHGTCAVKSEA
-301 LQGSKGMT
+301 LQGRKGMT
-309 DERLTWGDIAL
+309 DELLTWGDIAL
-320 SINSTTAHESQSY
+320 SINSTTAPGSRRY
-333 RDLSVCADT
+333 RDLSIYADT

-358 RNAAERSPLRRADLE
+358 GNAAERSPLRRADLE
-373 KWLYDVEESRRECD
+373 KWLHDVEDSKREGD

-398 DAETEIH
+398 DAETEIQ
-405 RKDFSFPE
+405 RKDFSYPE

-450 SESLVHRGGRESCL
+450 TESLVHRGGRESCL
-464 KIVRAPSSLCVCGG
+464 KTVRAPSSLCVCGG
-478 NCKAR
+478 SCKVR
-483 CQIEVIADQSSAPSI
+483 CQVEVTADQSSAPSI
-498 LLGDDTIRD
+498 LFGDDTIHED
-507 DASDILNTEQELA
+507 TSNILNTEQELA
-520 STRTER
+520 STRTDR

-531 TETNFK
+531 TENNFK
-537 CIRASSEICIHGPSC
+537 CIRASSEMCIHGPSC
-552 QFHCQKMKEEAENTR
+552 QFHCQKMKEDAENTR
-567 KREMMGR
+567 RREMMGR

-584 NSEIEEFRGASSFGK
+584 NSETDEFRGASSFGN
-599 EQYSYKYRIMLH
+599 EQYSYKYKIMLQ
-611 QGSEPGAFSD
+611 QGSEPSAFSD
-621 DSLRKEERRVN
+621 NSFLREECRVSN
-632 IIRGAS
+632 IRGAS
-638 SFGGSGMTSTQY
+638 SFGGSGMTSTEHEF
-650 LSPGD
+650 PGD
-655 ESVRGASSFAL
+655 ENVRGASSFAF
-666 KPANDNEMK
+666 KPANDSEMK

-704 ESEGESFVSDKSLN
+704 ESEGESFVPDKSLN

-725 FNPRSCVD
+725 FNPRACVD

-738 TPVAKDEVK
+738 TRVSKKAK
-747 QGFQTNSSRSTES
+747 QGFQTKSSRSTES
-760 CKEECRLDHNNNSRV
+760 CEEECLLYRNNNNRV
-775 KYLSE
+775 KYVSE
-780 KEPRGGKTECRELDD
+780 KEPRGGKTERRELDD
-795 RVVITRNKK
+795 RGVITRNKK
-804 EDEQRKTSHKPTLK
+804 KDEQRKTSHKPTLK
-818 VGKDLTMMSTLLHA
+818 VGKDLTMMSTLLQA
-832 LQKSGEQRN
+832 LQKSGERRKI
-841 TETAT
+841 ETSNP
-846 HDRRTS
+846 DRRAS
-852 QRVNKEKTTETNCN
+852 QRVTNFN
-866 AGSAGNLKF
+866 AGSAGNIKF

-900 DTIITNQHRAYVRLC
+900 DTLITDQHRAYVRFC

-929 NVSEKVLIIKDHFII
+929 NVSGKVLIIKDHFII

-949 SDLEEAI
+949 FDLEKAI

-961 VCVNKEERIIGQVEI
+961 VCVKKEERVIGQVEI
-976 PLVELKSRDKLKRTA
+976 PLAELTSRDKLKRTA
-991 ALQSPKV
+991 ALQSPNA

>member
-1 MAADQTPREA
+1 
-11 DVTTQEETTNIT
+11 
-23 PFLLASIGALLM
+23 
-35 LMFGGVLFSS
+35 MFGGVLFSS

-113 VSSIVSNIVGLHGHT
+113 VSSIVSNIVGLQGQT
-128 CAVSSPKPEVI
+128 CAVSFPKPEVI
-139 ERGASPT
+139 ERGASPI
-146 HLTGNEGTLESERP
+146 HVTGNEGTLDCERP
-160 LSRDKRTFIILEHDD
+160 FRRDKRTFIRLEHDD

-190 SIMKDNNRQ
+190 SIMKDNRQ
-199 RAPSASSGIGTNSQE
+199 RVPSASSGIGTNSQE
-214 TFEIDSLEEFPLSEN
+214 TFEIDSLEDFPLSEN

-242 NDKVFP
+242 IDEEFP
-248 SDSTPK
+248 YDSTPK
-254 TILPNIDRGVYSG
+254 TIIPNIDRGVYSG

-275 ERAPSCLCVKGCNCT
+275 ERAPSCQCVKGCNCT
-290 IHGTYTVKTEM
+290 IHGTCAVKSEA
-301 LQGSKGMT
+301 LQDRKGMT
-309 DERLTWGDIAL
+309 DELLTWGDIAL
-320 SINSTTAHESQSY
+320 SINSTTAPGSRRY
-333 RDLSVCADT
+333 RDLSIYADT

-358 RNAAERSPLRRADLE
+358 GNAGERSPLRRADLE
-373 KWLYDVEESRRECD
+373 KWLHDVEDSRREGD

-398 DAETEIH
+398 DAETEIQ
-405 RKDFSFPE
+405 RKDFSYPE

-440 ICEEDLQVAQ
+440 ICEEDLQLAQ
-450 SESLVHRGGRESCL
+450 TESLVHRGGRESCL
-464 KIVRAPSSLCVCGG
+464 KTVRAPSSLCVCGG
-478 NCKAR
+478 SCKVR
-483 CQIEVIADQSSAPSI
+483 CQVEVTVDQSSAPSI
-498 LLGDDTIRD
+498 LFGDDTIHED
-507 DASDILNTEQELA
+507 TSNILNTEQELA
-520 STRTER
+520 STRTDR

-531 TETNFK
+531 TENNFK
-537 CIRASSEICIHGPSC
+537 CIRASSEMCIHGPSC
-552 QFHCQKMKEEAENTR
+552 QFHCQKMKEDAENTR

-584 NSEIEEFRGASSFGK
+584 NSETDEFRGASSFGN
-599 EQYSYKYRIMLH
+599 EQYSYKYKIMLQ
-611 QGSEPGAFSD
+611 QGSEPSAFSD
-621 DSLRKEERRVN
+621 NSFLREECRVSN
-632 IIRGAS
+632 IRGAS
-638 SFGGSGMTSTQY
+638 SFGGSGMTSTEHEF
-650 LSPGD
+650 PGD
-655 ESVRGASSFAL
+655 ENVRGASSFAL
-666 KPANDNEMK
+666 KPANNSEMK

-704 ESEGESFVSDKSLN
+704 ESEGESFVPDKSLN

-725 FNPRSCVD
+725 FNPRACVD

-738 TPVAKDEVK
+738 TRVSKKAK
-747 QGFQTNSSRSTES
+747 QGFQTKSSRSTES
-760 CKEECRLDHNNNSRV
+760 CEEECLLDRNNNNRV

-780 KEPRGGKTECRELDD
+780 KEPRGGKTERRELDD
-795 RVVITRNKK
+795 RGVITRNKK
-804 EDEQRKTSHKPTLK
+804 KDEQRKTSHKPTLK

-832 LQKSGEQRN
+832 LQKSGERRKI
-841 TETAT
+841 ETSNP
-846 HDRRTS
+846 DRRAS
-852 QRVNKEKTTETNCN
+852 QRVTNFN
-866 AGSAGNLKF
+866 AGSAGNIKF

-900 DTIITNQHRAYVRLC
+900 DTIITDQHRAYVRFC

-929 NVSEKVLIIKDHFII
+929 NVSGKVLIIKDHFII

-949 SDLEEAI
+949 SDLEKAI

-961 VCVNKEERIIGQVEI
+961 VCVKKEERVIGQVEI
-976 PLVELKSRDKLKRTA
+976 PLAELTSRDKLKRTA
-991 ALQSPKV
+991 ALQSPNA

>member
-1 MAADQTPREA
+1 MADQTPREA
-11 DVTTQEETTNIT
+11 DVTTQEESTNIT

-45 GAPLCKTKTF
+45 GAPLCKAKTF

-113 VSSIVSNIVGLHGHT
+113 VSSIVSNIVGLQGQT
-128 CAVSSPKPEVI
+128 CAVSFPKPEVI
-139 ERGASPT
+139 ERGASPI
-146 HLTGNEGTLESERP
+146 HVTGNEGTLDCERP
-160 LSRDKRTFIILEHDD
+160 FRRDKRTFIRLEHDD

-190 SIMKDNNRQ
+190 SIMKDNRQ
-199 RAPSASSGIGTNSQE
+199 RVPSASSGIGTNSQE
-214 TFEIDSLEEFPLSEN
+214 TFEIDSLEDFPLSEN

-242 NDKVFP
+242 IDEEFP

-254 TILPNIDRGVYSG
+254 TIIPNIDRGVYSG

-290 IHGTYTVKTEM
+290 IHGTCAVKSEA
-301 LQGSKGMT
+301 LQGRKGMT
-309 DERLTWGDIAL
+309 DELLTWGDIAL
-320 SINSTTAHESQSY
+320 SINSTTAPGSRRY
-333 RDLSVCADT
+333 RDLSIYADT

-358 RNAAERSPLRRADLE
+358 GNAAERSPLRRADLE
-373 KWLYDVEESRRECD
+373 KWLHDVEDSKREGD

-398 DAETEIH
+398 DAETEIQ
-405 RKDFSFPE
+405 RKDFSYPE

-450 SESLVHRGGRESCL
+450 TESLVHRGGRESCL
-464 KIVRAPSSLCVCGG
+464 KTVRAPSSLCVCGG
-478 NCKAR
+478 SCKVR
-483 CQIEVIADQSSAPSI
+483 CQVEVTADQSSAPSI
-498 LLGDDTIRD
+498 LFGDDTIHED
-507 DASDILNTEQELA
+507 TSNILNTEQELA
-520 STRTER
+520 STRTDR

-531 TETNFK
+531 TENNFK
-537 CIRASSEICIHGPSC
+537 CIRASSEMCIHGPSC
-552 QFHCQKMKEEAENTR
+552 QFHCQKMKEDAENTR
-567 KREMMGR
+567 RREMMGR

-584 NSEIEEFRGASSFGK
+584 NSETDEFRGASSFGN
-599 EQYSYKYRIMLH
+599 EQYSYKYKIMLQ
-611 QGSEPGAFSD
+611 QGSEPSAFSD
-621 DSLRKEERRVN
+621 NSFLREECRVSN
-632 IIRGAS
+632 IRGAS
-638 SFGGSGMTSTQY
+638 LFGGSGMTSTEHEF
-650 LSPGD
+650 PGD
-655 ESVRGASSFAL
+655 ENVRGASSFAL
-666 KPANDNEMK
+666 KPANDSEMK

-704 ESEGESFVSDKSLN
+704 ESEGESFVPDKSLN

-725 FNPRSCVD
+725 FNPRACVD

-738 TPVAKDEVK
+738 TRVSKKAK
-747 QGFQTNSSRSTES
+747 QGFQTKSSRSTES
-760 CKEECRLDHNNNSRV
+760 CEEECLLYRNNNNRV
-775 KYLSE
+775 KYVSE
-780 KEPRGGKTECRELDD
+780 KEPRGGKTERRELDD
-795 RVVITRNKK
+795 RGVITRNKK
-804 EDEQRKTSHKPTLK
+804 KDEQRKTSHKPTLK

-832 LQKSGEQRN
+832 LQKSGERRKI
-841 TETAT
+841 ETSNP
-846 HDRRTS
+846 DRRAS
-852 QRVNKEKTTETNCN
+852 QRVTNFN
-866 AGSAGNLKF
+866 AGSAGNIKF

-900 DTIITNQHRAYVRLC
+900 DTIITDQHRAYVRFC

-929 NVSEKVLIIKDHFII
+929 NVSGKVLIIKDHFII

-949 SDLEEAI
+949 SDLEKAI

-961 VCVNKEERIIGQVEI
+961 VCVKKEERVIGQVEI
-976 PLVELKSRDKLKRTA
+976 PLAELTSRDKLKRTA
-991 ALQSPKV
+991 ALQSPNA

>member
-1 MAADQTPREA
+1 
-11 DVTTQEETTNIT
+11 
-23 PFLLASIGALLM
+23 
-35 LMFGGVLFSS
+35 MFGGVLFSS

-99 AVKKEYQDLPQYQP
+99 AVKKEYQDLPQYQS
-113 VSSIVSNIVGLHGHT
+113 VSSIVSNIVGLHGQT
-128 CAVSSPKPEVI
+128 CAVSFPKPEVI
-139 ERGASPT
+139 ERGASPI
-146 HLTGNEGTLESERP
+146 HVTGNEGTLDCERP
-160 LSRDKRTFIILEHDD
+160 FRRDKRTFIRLEHDD
-175 KPKCKILSATLHDKS
+175 KPKCKILSATVHDKS
-190 SIMKDNNRQ
+190 SIMKDNRQ
-199 RAPSASSGIGTNSQE
+199 RVPSASSGIGTNSQE
-214 TFEIDSLEEFPLSEN
+214 TFEIDSLEDFPLSEN
-229 GSKLLDETVILDS
+229 GLKLLDETVILDS
-242 NDKVFP
+242 IDEEFP
-248 SDSTPK
+248 CDSTPK
-254 TILPNIDRGVYSG
+254 TIIPNIDRGVYSG

-290 IHGTYTVKTEM
+290 IHGTCAVKSEA

-309 DERLTWGDIAL
+309 DELLTWGDIAL
-320 SINSTTAHESQSY
+320 SINSTTAPGSQRY

-358 RNAAERSPLRRADLE
+358 GNAAERSPLRRADLE
-373 KWLYDVEESRRECD
+373 KWLHDVEDSRREGD

-398 DAETEIH
+398 DAETEIQ
-405 RKDFSFPE
+405 RKDFSYPE

-440 ICEEDLQVAQ
+440 ICEEDLHLAQ
-450 SESLVHRGGRESCL
+450 TESLVHRGGRESCL
-464 KIVRAPSSLCVCGG
+464 KTVRAPSSLCVCGG
-478 NCKAR
+478 SCKVR
-483 CQIEVIADQSSAPSI
+483 CQVEVTADQSSAPSI
-498 LLGDDTIRD
+498 LFGDDTIHED
-507 DASDILNTEQELA
+507 TSNILNTEQELA
-520 STRTER
+520 STRTDR

-531 TETNFK
+531 TENNFK
-537 CIRASSEICIHGPSC
+537 CIRASSEMCIHGPSC
-552 QFHCQKMKEEAENTR
+552 QFHYQKMKEEAENTR

-584 NSEIEEFRGASSFGK
+584 NSETDEFRGASSFGN
-599 EQYSYKYRIMLH
+599 EQYSYKYKIMLQ
-611 QGSEPGAFSD
+611 QGSEPSAFSD
-621 DSLRKEERRVN
+621 NSFLREECRVSN
-632 IIRGAS
+632 IRGAS
-638 SFGGSGMTSTQY
+638 SFGVSGMTITEHEF
-650 LSPGD
+650 PGD
-655 ESVRGASSFAL
+655 ENVRGASSFAL
-666 KPANDNEMK
+666 KPANDSEMK

-704 ESEGESFVSDKSLN
+704 ESEGESFVPDKSLN

-725 FNPRSCVD
+725 FNSRACVD

-738 TPVAKDEVK
+738 TRVSKKAK
-747 QGFQTNSSRSTES
+747 QGFQTKSSRSTES
-760 CKEECRLDHNNNSRV
+760 CEEECLLDRNNNNRV
-775 KYLSE
+775 KYVSE
-780 KEPRGGKTECRELDD
+780 KEPRGGKTERRELDD
-795 RVVITRNKK
+795 RGVITRNKK
-804 EDEQRKTSHKPTLK
+804 KDEQRKTSHKPTLK

-832 LQKSGEQRN
+832 LQKSGERRKI
-841 TETAT
+841 ETSNP
-846 HDRRTS
+846 DRRAS
-852 QRVNKEKTTETNCN
+852 QRVTNCN
-866 AGSAGNLKF
+866 AGSAGNIKF

-895 LQEVP
+895 LREVP
-900 DTIITNQHRAYVRLC
+900 DTIITDQHRAYVRFC

-929 NVSEKVLIIKDHFII
+929 NVSGKVLIIKDHFII

-949 SDLEEAI
+949 SDLEKAI

-961 VCVNKEERIIGQVEI
+961 VCVKKEERVIGQVEI
-976 PLVELKSRDKLKRTA
+976 PLAELTSRDKLKRTA
-991 ALQSPKV
+991 ALQSPNA

>member
-1 MAADQTPREA
+1 
-11 DVTTQEETTNIT
+11 
-23 PFLLASIGALLM
+23 
-35 LMFGGVLFSS
+35 MFGGVLFSS

-113 VSSIVSNIVGLHGHT
+113 VSSIVSNIVGLQGQT
-128 CAVSSPKPEVI
+128 CAVSFPKPEVI
-139 ERGASPT
+139 ERGASPI
-146 HLTGNEGTLESERP
+146 HVTGNEGTLDCERP
-160 LSRDKRTFIILEHDD
+160 FRRDKRTFIRLEHDD

-190 SIMKDNNRQ
+190 SIMKDNRQ
-199 RAPSASSGIGTNSQE
+199 RVPSASSGIGTNSQE
-214 TFEIDSLEEFPLSEN
+214 TFEIDSLEDFPLSEN
-229 GSKLLDETVILDS
+229 GLKLLDETVILDS

-248 SDSTPK
+248 SDSAPK
-254 TILPNIDRGVYSG
+254 TIIPNIDRGVYSG

-290 IHGTYTVKTEM
+290 THWTCAVKSEA

-309 DERLTWGDIAL
+309 DELLTWGDIAL
-320 SINSTTAHESQSY
+320 SINSTTAPGSRRY
-333 RDLSVCADT
+333 RDLSIYADT

-358 RNAAERSPLRRADLE
+358 GNAAERSPLRRADLE
-373 KWLYDVEESRRECD
+373 KWLHDVEESRREGD

-398 DAETEIH
+398 DAETEIQ
-405 RKDFSFPE
+405 RKDFSYPE

-440 ICEEDLQVAQ
+440 ICEEDLQLAQ
-450 SESLVHRGGRESCL
+450 TESLVHRGGRESCL
-464 KIVRAPSSLCVCGG
+464 KTVRAPSSLCVCGG
-478 NCKAR
+478 SCKVR
-483 CQIEVIADQSSAPSI
+483 CQVEVTADQSSAPSI
-498 LLGDDTIRD
+498 LFGDDTIHED
-507 DASDILNTEQELA
+507 TSNILNTEQELA
-520 STRTER
+520 STRTDR

-531 TETNFK
+531 TENNFK
-537 CIRASSEICIHGPSC
+537 CIRASSEMCIHGPSC

-584 NSEIEEFRGASSFGK
+584 NSETDEFRGASSFGN
-599 EQYSYKYRIMLH
+599 EQYSYKYKIMLQ
-611 QGSEPGAFSD
+611 QGSEPSAFSD
-621 DSLRKEERRVN
+621 NSFLREECRVSN
-632 IIRGAS
+632 IRGAS
-638 SFGGSGMTSTQY
+638 SFGGSGMTSTEHEF
-650 LSPGD
+650 PGD
-655 ESVRGASSFAL
+655 ENVRGASSFAL
-666 KPANDNEMK
+666 KPANNSEMK

-704 ESEGESFVSDKSLN
+704 ESEGESFVPDKSLN

-725 FNPRSCVD
+725 LNQRACVD

-738 TPVAKDEVK
+738 TRVSKKAK
-747 QGFQTNSSRSTES
+747 QGFQTKSSRSTES
-760 CKEECRLDHNNNSRV
+760 CEEECLLDRNNNNRV
-775 KYLSE
+775 KYVSE
-780 KEPRGGKTECRELDD
+780 KEPRGGKTERRELDD
-795 RVVITRNKK
+795 RGVITRNKK
-804 EDEQRKTSHKPTLK
+804 KDEQRKTSHKPTLK

-832 LQKSGEQRN
+832 LQKSGERRKI
-841 TETAT
+841 ETSNS
-846 HDRRTS
+846 DRRAS
-852 QRVNKEKTTETNCN
+852 QRVTNFN
-866 AGSAGNLKF
+866 AGSAGNIKF

-900 DTIITNQHRAYVRLC
+900 DTIITDQHRAYVRFC

-929 NVSEKVLIIKDHFII
+929 NVSGKVLIIKDHFII

-949 SDLEEAI
+949 SDLEKAI

-961 VCVNKEERIIGQVEI
+961 VCVKKEERVIGQVEI
-976 PLVELKSRDKLKRTA
+976 PLAELTSRDKLKRTA
-991 ALQSPKV
+991 ALQSPNA

>member
-1 MAADQTPREA
+1 
-11 DVTTQEETTNIT
+11 
-23 PFLLASIGALLM
+23 
-35 LMFGGVLFSS
+35 MFGGVLFSS

-113 VSSIVSNIVGLHGHT
+113 VSSIVSNIVGLHGQT
-128 CAVSSPKPEVI
+128 CAVSFPKPEVI
-139 ERGASPT
+139 ERGASPI
-146 HLTGNEGTLESERP
+146 HVTGNEGTLDCERP
-160 LSRDKRTFIILEHDD
+160 FRGDKRTFIRLEHDD
-175 KPKCKILSATLHDKS
+175 KPKCKTLSATLHDKS
-190 SIMKDNNRQ
+190 SIMKDNRQ
-199 RAPSASSGIGTNSQE
+199 RVPSASSGIGTNSQE
-214 TFEIDSLEEFPLSEN
+214 TFEIDSLEDFPLSEN

-242 NDKVFP
+242 IDEEFP

-254 TILPNIDRGVYSG
+254 TIIPNIDRGVYSG

-290 IHGTYTVKTEM
+290 IHGTCAVKTEA

-309 DERLTWGDIAL
+309 DELLTWGDIAL
-320 SINSTTAHESQSY
+320 SINSTTAPGSRRY

-358 RNAAERSPLRRADLE
+358 GNAAERSPLRRADLE
-373 KWLYDVEESRRECD
+373 KWLHDVEDSRREGD

-398 DAETEIH
+398 DAETEIQ
-405 RKDFSFPE
+405 RKDFSYPE

-440 ICEEDLQVAQ
+440 ICEEDLQLAQ
-450 SESLVHRGGRESCL
+450 TESLVHRGGRESCL
-464 KIVRAPSSLCVCGG
+464 KTVRAPSSLCVCGG
-478 NCKAR
+478 SCKVR
-483 CQIEVIADQSSAPSI
+483 CQVEVTADQSSAPSI
-498 LLGDDTIRD
+498 LFGDDTIHED
-507 DASDILNTEQELA
+507 TSNILNTEQELA
-520 STRTER
+520 STRTDR

-531 TETNFK
+531 TENNFK
-537 CIRASSEICIHGPSC
+537 CIRASSEMCIHGPSC

-584 NSEIEEFRGASSFGK
+584 NSETDEFRGASSFGN
-599 EQYSYKYRIMLH
+599 EQYSYKYKIMLQ
-611 QGSEPGAFSD
+611 QGSEPSAFSD
-621 DSLRKEERRVN
+621 NSFLREECRVSN
-632 IIRGAS
+632 IRGAS
-638 SFGGSGMTSTQY
+638 SFGGSGMTSTEHEF
-650 LSPGD
+650 PGD
-655 ESVRGASSFAL
+655 ENVRGASSFAL
-666 KPANDNEMK
+666 KPANNSEMK
-675 LDELRGASSFA
+675 LDELRGGSSFA

-704 ESEGESFVSDKSLN
+704 ESEGESFVPDKSLN

-725 FNPRSCVD
+725 FNPRACVD

-738 TPVAKDEVK
+738 TRVSKKAK
-747 QGFQTNSSRSTES
+747 QGFQTKSSRSTES
-760 CKEECRLDHNNNSRV
+760 CEEECLLDRNNNNRV

-780 KEPRGGKTECRELDD
+780 KEPRGGKTERRELDD
-795 RVVITRNKK
+795 RGVITRNKK
-804 EDEQRKTSHKPTLK
+804 KGEQRKTSHKPTLK

-832 LQKSGEQRN
+832 LQKSGERRKI
-841 TETAT
+841 ETSNP
-846 HDRRTS
+846 DRRAS
-852 QRVNKEKTTETNCN
+852 QLVTNFN
-866 AGSAGNLKF
+866 AGSAGNIKF

-900 DTIITNQHRAYVRLC
+900 DTIITDQHRAYVRFC

-929 NVSEKVLIIKDHFII
+929 NVSGKVLIIKDHFII

-949 SDLEEAI
+949 SDLEKAI

-961 VCVNKEERIIGQVEI
+961 VCVKKEERVIGQVEI
-976 PLVELKSRDKLKRTA
+976 PLAELTSRDKLKRTA
-991 ALQSPKV
+991 ALQSPNA

>member
-1 MAADQTPREA
+1 
-11 DVTTQEETTNIT
+11 
-23 PFLLASIGALLM
+23 
-35 LMFGGVLFSS
+35 MFGGVLFSS

-113 VSSIVSNIVGLHGHT
+113 VSSIVSNIVGLHGQT
-128 CAVSSPKPEVI
+128 CAVSFPKPEVI
-139 ERGASPT
+139 ERGASPI
-146 HLTGNEGTLESERP
+146 HVTGNEGTLDCERP
-160 LSRDKRTFIILEHDD
+160 FRRDKRTFIRLEHDD
-175 KPKCKILSATLHDKS
+175 KSKCKILSATRHDKS

-199 RAPSASSGIGTNSQE
+199 RVPSASSGIGTNSQE
-214 TFEIDSLEEFPLSEN
+214 TFEIDSLEDFPLSEN
-229 GSKLLDETVILDS
+229 GSKLLDETVMLDS
-242 NDKVFP
+242 NDKLFP

-254 TILPNIDRGVYSG
+254 TIISNIDRGVYSG

-290 IHGTYTVKTEM
+290 THGTYTDKTEA

-320 SINSTTAHESQSY
+320 SRNSTTAPGSQRY

-349 ADVSWKITT
+349 ADVSWKMTT
-358 RNAAERSPLRRADLE
+358 GNAAERSPLRRADLE
-373 KWLYDVEESRRECD
+373 KWLHDVEESRREGD
-387 QSCTQTLFESL
+387 QSCTQTLFEAI

-405 RKDFSFPE
+405 RKYFSFPE

-440 ICEEDLQVAQ
+440 ICEEDFQLAQ
-450 SESLVHRGGRESCL
+450 TESLVHRGGRESCL
-464 KIVRAPSSLCVCGG
+464 KTVRAPSSLCVCGG

-483 CQIEVIADQSSAPSI
+483 CQVEVTADQSSAPSI
-498 LLGDDTIRD
+498 LFGDDTIHA

-520 STRTER
+520 STRTDR

-537 CIRASSEICIHGPSC
+537 CIRASSEMCIHGPSC

-584 NSEIEEFRGASSFGK
+584 NSETDEFRGASSFGK
-599 EQYSYKYRIMLH
+599 EQYSYKYKIMLQ
-611 QGSEPGAFSD
+611 QGHESSAFID
-621 DSLRKEERRVN
+621 DSFLKDECRVSS
-632 IIRGAS
+632 IRGAS
-638 SFGGSGMTSTQY
+638 SFGGSGMTSTQHIF
-650 LSPGD
+650 PGD
-655 ESVRGASSFAL
+655 ENVRGASSFAL
-666 KPANDNEMK
+666 KPANDTEIK

-704 ESEGESFVSDKSLN
+704 ESEGESFVPDKSLN

-725 FNPRSCVD
+725 FNPRACVD

-738 TPVAKDEVK
+738 TRVSKKGK
-747 QGFQTNSSRSTES
+747 QGFQTKSSRPTES
-760 CKEECRLDHNNNSRV
+760 CEEECLLDRNNNNRV
-775 KYLSE
+775 QYLSK
-780 KEPRGGKTECRELDD
+780 KEPRGGKTERRELDD
-795 RVVITRNKK
+795 RGLITRNEK
-804 EDEQRKTSHKPTLK
+804 EDEQRKAAHKPTLK

-832 LQKSGEQRN
+832 LQKSGERRK
-841 TETAT
+841 TETSIR
-846 HDRRTS
+846 DRRAS
-852 QRVNKEKTTETNCN
+852 QRVNKEKTAATNCN
-866 AGSAGNLKF
+866 EGSAGNLKF

-889 YVSVLG
+889 YVSVLV

-900 DTIITNQHRAYVRLC
+900 DRIITNQHRAYVRFC

-929 NVSEKVLIIKDHFII
+929 NVSGKVLIIKDHFII

-949 SDLEEAI
+949 SDLEKAI

-961 VCVNKEERIIGQVEI
+961 VCVKKEERVFGQVEI
-976 PLVELKSRDKLKRTA
+976 PLAELTSRDKLKRTA
-991 ALQSPKV
+991 ALQSPNA

>member
-1 MAADQTPREA
+1 
-11 DVTTQEETTNIT
+11 
-23 PFLLASIGALLM
+23 
-35 LMFGGVLFSS
+35 MFGGVLFSS

-113 VSSIVSNIVGLHGHT
+113 VSSIVSKIVGLHGQT
-128 CAVSSPKPEVI
+128 CAVSFPKPEVI
-139 ERGASPT
+139 ERGASPI
-146 HLTGNEGTLESERP
+146 HVTGNEGTLDCERP
-160 LSRDKRTFIILEHDD
+160 FRRDKRTFIRLEHDD
-175 KPKCKILSATLHDKS
+175 KPKCKILSATVHDKS
-190 SIMKDNNRQ
+190 SIMKDNRQ
-199 RAPSASSGIGTNSQE
+199 RVPSASSGIGTNSQE
-214 TFEIDSLEEFPLSEN
+214 TFEIDSLEDFPLSEN
-229 GSKLLDETVILDS
+229 GLKLLDETVILDS
-242 NDKVFP
+242 IDEEFP
-248 SDSTPK
+248 CDSTPK
-254 TILPNIDRGVYSG
+254 TIIPNIDRGVYSG

-290 IHGTYTVKTEM
+290 IHGTCAVKSEA

-309 DERLTWGDIAL
+309 DELLTWGDIAL
-320 SINSTTAHESQSY
+320 SINSTTAPGSQRY

-358 RNAAERSPLRRADLE
+358 GNAAERSPLRRADLE
-373 KWLYDVEESRRECD
+373 KWLHDVEDSRREGD

-398 DAETEIH
+398 DAETEIQ
-405 RKDFSFPE
+405 RKDFSYPE

-440 ICEEDLQVAQ
+440 ICEEDLHLAQ
-450 SESLVHRGGRESCL
+450 TESLVHRGGRESCL
-464 KIVRAPSSLCVCGG
+464 KTVRAPSSLCVCGG
-478 NCKAR
+478 SCKVR
-483 CQIEVIADQSSAPSI
+483 CQVEVTADQSSAPSI
-498 LLGDDTIRD
+498 LFGDDTIHED
-507 DASDILNTEQELA
+507 TSNILNTEQELA
-520 STRTER
+520 STRTDR

-531 TETNFK
+531 TENNFK
-537 CIRASSEICIHGPSC
+537 CIRASSEMCIHGPSC
-552 QFHCQKMKEEAENTR
+552 QFHYQKMKEEAENTR

-584 NSEIEEFRGASSFGK
+584 NSETDEFRGASSFGN
-599 EQYSYKYRIMLH
+599 EQYSYKYKIMLQ
-611 QGSEPGAFSD
+611 QGSEPSAFSD
-621 DSLRKEERRVN
+621 NSFLREEFRDSN
-632 IIRGAS
+632 IRGAS
-638 SFGGSGMTSTQY
+638 SFGGSGMTSTEHEF
-650 LSPGD
+650 PGD
-655 ESVRGASSFAL
+655 ENVRGASSFAL
-666 KPANDNEMK
+666 KPANDSEMK

-704 ESEGESFVSDKSLN
+704 ESEGESFVPDKSLN

-725 FNPRSCVD
+725 FNPRACVD
-733 KLGDT
+733 KLADT
-738 TPVAKDEVK
+738 TRVSKKAK
-747 QGFQTNSSRSTES
+747 QGFQTKSSRSTES
-760 CKEECRLDHNNNSRV
+760 CEEECLLDRNNNNRV
-775 KYLSE
+775 KYVSE
-780 KEPRGGKTECRELDD
+780 KEPRGGKTERRELDD
-795 RVVITRNKK
+795 RGVITRNKK
-804 EDEQRKTSHKPTLK
+804 KDEQRKTSHKPTLK

-832 LQKSGEQRN
+832 LQKSGERRKI
-841 TETAT
+841 ETSNP
-846 HDRRTS
+846 DRRAS
-852 QRVNKEKTTETNCN
+852 QRVTNFN
-866 AGSAGNLKF
+866 AGSAGNIKF

-900 DTIITNQHRAYVRLC
+900 DTIITDQHRAYVRFC

-929 NVSEKVLIIKDHFII
+929 NVSGKVLIIKDHFII

-949 SDLEEAI
+949 SDLEKAI

-961 VCVNKEERIIGQVEI
+961 VCVKKEERVIGQVEI
-976 PLVELKSRDKLKRTA
+976 PLAELTSRDKLKRTA
-991 ALQSPKV
+991 ALQSPNA

>member
-1 MAADQTPREA
+1 MADQTPREA
-11 DVTTQEETTNIT
+11 DVTTQEESTNIT

-113 VSSIVSNIVGLHGHT
+113 VSSIVSNIVGLHGQT
-128 CAVSSPKPEVI
+128 CAVSFPKPEVI
-139 ERGASPT
+139 ERGASPI
-146 HLTGNEGTLESERP
+146 HVTGNEGTLDCERP
-160 LSRDKRTFIILEHDD
+160 FRRDKRTFIRLEHDD

-190 SIMKDNNRQ
+190 SIMKDNRQ
-199 RAPSASSGIGTNSQE
+199 RVPSASSGIGTNSQE
-214 TFEIDSLEEFPLSEN
+214 TFEIDSLEDFPLSEN

-242 NDKVFP
+242 IDEEFP
-248 SDSTPK
+248 YDSTPK
-254 TILPNIDRGVYSG
+254 TIIPNIDRGVYSG

-275 ERAPSCLCVKGCNCT
+275 ERAPSCQCVKGCNCT
-290 IHGTYTVKTEM
+290 IHGTCAVKSEA
-301 LQGSKGMT
+301 LQDRKGMT
-309 DERLTWGDIAL
+309 DELLTWGDIAL
-320 SINSTTAHESQSY
+320 SINSTTAPGSRRY
-333 RDLSVCADT
+333 RDLSIYADT

-358 RNAAERSPLRRADLE
+358 GNAAERSPLRRADLE
-373 KWLYDVEESRRECD
+373 KWLHDVEESRREGD

-398 DAETEIH
+398 DAETEIQ
-405 RKDFSFPE
+405 RKDFSYPE

-440 ICEEDLQVAQ
+440 ICEEDLQLAQ
-450 SESLVHRGGRESCL
+450 TESLVHRGGRESCL
-464 KIVRAPSSLCVCGG
+464 KTVRAPSSLCVCGG
-478 NCKAR
+478 SCKVR
-483 CQIEVIADQSSAPSI
+483 CQVEVTADQSSAPSI
-498 LLGDDTIRD
+498 LFGDDTIHED
-507 DASDILNTEQELA
+507 TSNILNTEQELA
-520 STRTER
+520 STRTDR

-531 TETNFK
+531 TENNFK
-537 CIRASSEICIHGPSC
+537 CIRASSEMCIHGPSC
-552 QFHCQKMKEEAENTR
+552 QFHCQKMKEEAKNTR

-584 NSEIEEFRGASSFGK
+584 NSETDEFRGASSFGN
-599 EQYSYKYRIMLH
+599 EQYSYKYKIMLQ
-611 QGSEPGAFSD
+611 QGSEPSAFSD
-621 DSLRKEERRVN
+621 NSFLREECRVSN
-632 IIRGAS
+632 IRGAS
-638 SFGGSGMTSTQY
+638 SFGVSGMTITEHEF
-650 LSPGD
+650 PGD
-655 ESVRGASSFAL
+655 ENVRGASSFAL
-666 KPANDNEMK
+666 KPANDSEMK

-704 ESEGESFVSDKSLN
+704 ESEGESFVPDKSLN

-725 FNPRSCVD
+725 FNSRACVD

-738 TPVAKDEVK
+738 TRVSKKAK
-747 QGFQTNSSRSTES
+747 QGFQTKSSRSTES
-760 CKEECRLDHNNNSRV
+760 CEEECLLDRNNNNRV
-775 KYLSE
+775 KYVSE
-780 KEPRGGKTECRELDD
+780 KEPRGGKTERRELDD
-795 RVVITRNKK
+795 RGVITRNKK
-804 EDEQRKTSHKPTLK
+804 KDEQRKTSHKPTLK

-832 LQKSGEQRN
+832 LQKSGERRKI
-841 TETAT
+841 ETSNP
-846 HDRRTS
+846 DRRAS
-852 QRVNKEKTTETNCN
+852 QRVTNFN
-866 AGSAGNLKF
+866 AGSAGNIKF

-900 DTIITNQHRAYVRLC
+900 DTIITDQHRAYVRFC

-929 NVSEKVLIIKDHFII
+929 NVSGKVLIIKDHFII

-949 SDLEEAI
+949 SDLEKAI

-961 VCVNKEERIIGQVEI
+961 VCVKKEERVIGQVEI
-976 PLVELKSRDKLKRTA
+976 PLAELTSRDKLKRTA
-991 ALQSPKV
+991 ALQSPNA

>member
-1 MAADQTPREA
+1 
-11 DVTTQEETTNIT
+11 
-23 PFLLASIGALLM
+23 
-35 LMFGGVLFSS
+35 MFGGVLFSS

-99 AVKKEYQDLPQYQP
+99 AVKKEYQDLPQYQS
-113 VSSIVSNIVGLHGHT
+113 VSSIVSNIVGLHGQT
-128 CAVSSPKPEVI
+128 CAVSFPKPEVI
-139 ERGASPT
+139 ERGASPI
-146 HLTGNEGTLESERP
+146 HVTGNEGTLDCERP
-160 LSRDKRTFIILEHDD
+160 FRRDKRTFIRLEHDD
-175 KPKCKILSATLHDKS
+175 KPKCKILSATVHDKS
-190 SIMKDNNRQ
+190 SIMKDNRQ
-199 RAPSASSGIGTNSQE
+199 RVPSASSGIGTNSQE
-214 TFEIDSLEEFPLSEN
+214 TFEIDSLEDFPLSEN
-229 GSKLLDETVILDS
+229 GLKLLDETVILDS
-242 NDKVFP
+242 IDEEFP
-248 SDSTPK
+248 CDSTPK
-254 TILPNIDRGVYSG
+254 TIIPNIDRGVYSG

-290 IHGTYTVKTEM
+290 IHGTCAVKTEA

-320 SINSTTAHESQSY
+320 SINSTTAPGSQRY

-358 RNAAERSPLRRADLE
+358 GNAAERSPLRRADLE
-373 KWLYDVEESRRECD
+373 KWLHDVEDSRREGD

-398 DAETEIH
+398 DAETEIQ
-405 RKDFSFPE
+405 RKDFSYPE

-440 ICEEDLQVAQ
+440 ICEEDLQLAQ
-450 SESLVHRGGRESCL
+450 TESLVHRGGRESCL
-464 KIVRAPSSLCVCGG
+464 KTVRAPSSLCVCGG
-478 NCKAR
+478 SCKVR
-483 CQIEVIADQSSAPSI
+483 CQVEVTVDQSSAPSI
-498 LLGDDTIRD
+498 LFGDDTIHED
-507 DASDILNTEQELA
+507 TSNILNTEQELA
-520 STRTER
+520 STRTDR

-531 TETNFK
+531 TENNFK
-537 CIRASSEICIHGPSC
+537 CIRASSEMCIHGPSC
-552 QFHCQKMKEEAENTR
+552 QFHCQKMKEDAENTR

-584 NSEIEEFRGASSFGK
+584 NSETDEFRGASSFGN
-599 EQYSYKYRIMLH
+599 EQYSYKYKIMLQ
-611 QGSEPGAFSD
+611 QGSEPSAFSD
-621 DSLRKEERRVN
+621 NSFLREECRVSN
-632 IIRGAS
+632 IRGAS
-638 SFGGSGMTSTQY
+638 SFGVSGMTITEHEF
-650 LSPGD
+650 PGD
-655 ESVRGASSFAL
+655 ENVRGASSFAL
-666 KPANDNEMK
+666 KPANDSEMK

-704 ESEGESFVSDKSLN
+704 ESEGESFVPDKSLN

-725 FNPRSCVD
+725 FNSRACVD

-738 TPVAKDEVK
+738 TRVSKKAK
-747 QGFQTNSSRSTES
+747 QGFQTKSSRSTES
-760 CKEECRLDHNNNSRV
+760 CEEECLLDRNNNNRV

-780 KEPRGGKTECRELDD
+780 KEPRGGKTERRELDD
-795 RVVITRNKK
+795 RGVITRNKK
-804 EDEQRKTSHKPTLK
+804 KDEQRKTSHKPTLK

-832 LQKSGEQRN
+832 LQKSGERRKI
-841 TETAT
+841 ETSNP
-846 HDRRTS
+846 DRRAS
-852 QRVNKEKTTETNCN
+852 QRVTNCN
-866 AGSAGNLKF
+866 AGSAGNIKF

-895 LQEVP
+895 LREVP
-900 DTIITNQHRAYVRLC
+900 DTIITDQHRAYVRFC

-929 NVSEKVLIIKDHFII
+929 NVSGKVLIIKDHFII

-949 SDLEEAI
+949 SDLEKAI

-961 VCVNKEERIIGQVEI
+961 VCVKKEERVIGQVEI
-976 PLVELKSRDKLKRTA
+976 PLAELTSRDKLKRTA
-991 ALQSPKV
+991 ALQSPNA

>member
-1 MAADQTPREA
+1 
-11 DVTTQEETTNIT
+11 
-23 PFLLASIGALLM
+23 
-35 LMFGGVLFSS
+35 MFGGVLFSS

-80 KIALEPCPVLQ
+80 KIALEPCSVLQ

-113 VSSIVSNIVGLHGHT
+113 VSSIVSNIVGLQGQT
-128 CAVSSPKPEVI
+128 CAVSFPKPEVI
-139 ERGASPT
+139 ERGASPI
-146 HLTGNEGTLESERP
+146 HVTGNEGTLDCERP
-160 LSRDKRTFIILEHDD
+160 FRRDKRTFIRLEHDD

-190 SIMKDNNRQ
+190 SIMKDNRQ
-199 RAPSASSGIGTNSQE
+199 RVPSASSGIGTNSQE
-214 TFEIDSLEEFPLSEN
+214 TFEIDSLEDFPLSEN

-242 NDKVFP
+242 IDEEFP

-254 TILPNIDRGVYSG
+254 TIIPNIDRGVYSG

-275 ERAPSCLCVKGCNCT
+275 ERAPSCQCVKGCNCT
-290 IHGTYTVKTEM
+290 IHGTCAVKSEA
-301 LQGSKGMT
+301 LQDRKGMT
-309 DERLTWGDIAL
+309 DELLTWGDIAL
-320 SINSTTAHESQSY
+320 SINSTTAPGSRRY
-333 RDLSVCADT
+333 RDLSIYADT

-358 RNAAERSPLRRADLE
+358 GNAAERSPLRRADLE
-373 KWLYDVEESRRECD
+373 KWLHDVEDSKREGD

-398 DAETEIH
+398 DAETEIQ
-405 RKDFSFPE
+405 RKDFSYPE
-413 TTKPISGQRK
+413 TTKPISGQSK

-440 ICEEDLQVAQ
+440 ICEEDLQLAQ
-450 SESLVHRGGRESCL
+450 TESLVHRGGRESCL

-478 NCKAR
+478 SCKVR
-483 CQIEVIADQSSAPSI
+483 CQVEVTADQSSAPSI
-498 LLGDDTIRD
+498 LFGDDTIHED
-507 DASDILNTEQELA
+507 TSNILNTEQELA
-520 STRTER
+520 STRTDR

-531 TETNFK
+531 TENNFK
-537 CIRASSEICIHGPSC
+537 CIRASSEMCIHGPSC

-567 KREMMGR
+567 KREMMGS

-584 NSEIEEFRGASSFGK
+584 NSETDELRGASSFGN
-599 EQYSYKYRIMLH
+599 EQYSYKYKIMLQ
-611 QGSEPGAFSD
+611 QGSEPSAFSD
-621 DSLRKEERRVN
+621 NSFLREECRVSN
-632 IIRGAS
+632 IRGAS
-638 SFGGSGMTSTQY
+638 SFGGSGMTSTEHEF
-650 LSPGD
+650 PGD
-655 ESVRGASSFAL
+655 ENVRGASSFAL
-666 KPANDNEMK
+666 KPANNSEMK

-693 GTSSVTLSLAV
+693 GTSSVTLSLAI
-704 ESEGESFVSDKSLN
+704 ESEGESFFPDKSLN

-725 FNPRSCVD
+725 FNPRACVD

-738 TPVAKDEVK
+738 TRVSKKAK
-747 QGFQTNSSRSTES
+747 QGFQTKSSRSTES
-760 CKEECRLDHNNNSRV
+760 CEEECLLDRNNNNRV
-775 KYLSE
+775 KYVSE
-780 KEPRGGKTECRELDD
+780 KEPRGGKTERRELDD
-795 RVVITRNKK
+795 RGVITRNKK
-804 EDEQRKTSHKPTLK
+804 KDEQRKTSHKPTLK

-832 LQKSGEQRN
+832 LQKSGERRKI
-841 TETAT
+841 ETSNP
-846 HDRRTS
+846 DRRAS
-852 QRVNKEKTTETNCN
+852 QRVTNFN
-866 AGSAGNLKF
+866 AGSAGNIKF

-900 DTIITNQHRAYVRLC
+900 DTIITDQHRAYVRFC

-929 NVSEKVLIIKDHFII
+929 NVSGKVLIIKDHFII

-949 SDLEEAI
+949 SDLEKAI

-961 VCVNKEERIIGQVEI
+961 VCVKKEERVIGQVEI
-976 PLVELKSRDKLKRTA
+976 PLAELPSRDKLKRTA
-991 ALQSPKV
+991 ALQSPNA

>member
-1 MAADQTPREA
+1 
-11 DVTTQEETTNIT
+11 
-23 PFLLASIGALLM
+23 
-35 LMFGGVLFSS
+35 MFGGVLFSS

-113 VSSIVSNIVGLHGHT
+113 VSSIVSKIVGLHGQT
-128 CAVSSPKPEVI
+128 CAVSFPKPEVI
-139 ERGASPT
+139 ERGASPI
-146 HLTGNEGTLESERP
+146 HVTGNEGTLDCERP
-160 LSRDKRTFIILEHDD
+160 FRRDKRTFIRLEHDD

-190 SIMKDNNRQ
+190 SIMKDNRQ
-199 RAPSASSGIGTNSQE
+199 RVPSASSGIGTNSQE
-214 TFEIDSLEEFPLSEN
+214 TFEIDSLEDFPLSEN

-242 NDKVFP
+242 IDEEFP

-254 TILPNIDRGVYSG
+254 TIIPNIDRGVYSG

-290 IHGTYTVKTEM
+290 THGTYTVKSEA

-309 DERLTWGDIAL
+309 DELLTWGDIAL
-320 SINSTTAHESQSY
+320 SINSTTAPGSRRY
-333 RDLSVCADT
+333 RDLSTYADT
-342 LKPQTPP
+342 LKPQTTP

-358 RNAAERSPLRRADLE
+358 GNAAERSPLRHADLE
-373 KWLYDVEESRRECD
+373 KWLHDVEDSRREGD
-387 QSCTQTLFESL
+387 QSCIQTSFESL
-398 DAETEIH
+398 DAETEIQ
-405 RKDFSFPE
+405 RKDFSYPE

-440 ICEEDLQVAQ
+440 ICEEDLQLAQ
-450 SESLVHRGGRESCL
+450 TESLVHRGGRESCL
-464 KIVRAPSSLCVCGG
+464 KTVRAPSSLCVCGG
-478 NCKAR
+478 SCKVR
-483 CQIEVIADQSSAPSI
+483 CQVEVTADQSSAPSI
-498 LLGDDTIRD
+498 LFGDDTIHED
-507 DASDILNTEQELA
+507 TSNILNTEQELV
-520 STRTER
+520 STRTDR

-531 TETNFK
+531 TENNFK
-537 CIRASSEICIHGPSC
+537 CIRASTEMCIHGPSC

-584 NSEIEEFRGASSFGK
+584 NSETDEFRGASSFGN
-599 EQYSYKYRIMLH
+599 EQYSYKYKIMLQ
-611 QGSEPGAFSD
+611 QGSEPSAFSD
-621 DSLRKEERRVN
+621 NSFLREEFRDSN
-632 IIRGAS
+632 IRGAS
-638 SFGGSGMTSTQY
+638 SFGGSGMTSTEHEF
-650 LSPGD
+650 PGD
-655 ESVRGASSFAL
+655 ENVRGASSFAL
-666 KPANDNEMK
+666 KPANDSEMK

-704 ESEGESFVSDKSLN
+704 ESEGESFVPDKSLN

-725 FNPRSCVD
+725 FNPRACVD
-733 KLGDT
+733 KLADT
-738 TPVAKDEVK
+738 TRVSKKAK
-747 QGFQTNSSRSTES
+747 QGFQTKSSRSTES
-760 CKEECRLDHNNNSRV
+760 CEEECLLDRNNNNRV
-775 KYLSE
+775 KYVSE
-780 KEPRGGKTECRELDD
+780 KEPRGGETERRELDD
-795 RVVITRNKK
+795 RGVITRNKK
-804 EDEQRKTSHKPTLK
+804 KDEQRKTSHKPTLK

-832 LQKSGEQRN
+832 LQKSGERRKI
-841 TETAT
+841 ETSNP
-846 HDRRTS
+846 DRRAS
-852 QRVNKEKTTETNCN
+852 QRVTNFN
-866 AGSAGNLKF
+866 AGSAGNIKF

-900 DTIITNQHRAYVRLC
+900 DTIITDQHRAYVRFC

-929 NVSEKVLIIKDHFII
+929 NVSGKVLIIKDHFII

-949 SDLEEAI
+949 SDLEKAI

-961 VCVNKEERIIGQVEI
+961 VCVKKEERVIGQVEI
-976 PLVELKSRDKLKRTA
+976 PLAELTSRDKLKRTA
-991 ALQSPKV
+991 ALQSPNA

>member
-1 MAADQTPREA
+1 
-11 DVTTQEETTNIT
+11 
-23 PFLLASIGALLM
+23 
-35 LMFGGVLFSS
+35 MFGGVLFSS

-113 VSSIVSNIVGLHGHT
+113 VSSIVSKIVGLHGQT
-128 CAVSSPKPEVI
+128 CAVSFPKPEVI
-139 ERGASPT
+139 ERGASPI
-146 HLTGNEGTLESERP
+146 HVTGNEGTLDCERP
-160 LSRDKRTFIILEHDD
+160 FRRDKRTFIRLEHDD
-175 KPKCKILSATLHDKS
+175 KPKCKILSATVHDKS
-190 SIMKDNNRQ
+190 SIMKDNRQ
-199 RAPSASSGIGTNSQE
+199 RVPSASSGIGTNSQE
-214 TFEIDSLEEFPLSEN
+214 TFEIDSLEDFPLSEN

-242 NDKVFP
+242 IDEEFP

-254 TILPNIDRGVYSG
+254 TIIPNIDRGVYSG

-290 IHGTYTVKTEM
+290 IHGTCAVKSEA

-309 DERLTWGDIAL
+309 DELLTWGDIAL
-320 SINSTTAHESQSY
+320 SINSTTAPGSQRY

-358 RNAAERSPLRRADLE
+358 GNAAERSPLRRADLE
-373 KWLYDVEESRRECD
+373 KWLHDVEDSRREGD

-398 DAETEIH
+398 DAETEIQ
-405 RKDFSFPE
+405 RKDFSYPE

-440 ICEEDLQVAQ
+440 ICEEDLQLAQ
-450 SESLVHRGGRESCL
+450 TESLVHRGGRESCL
-464 KIVRAPSSLCVCGG
+464 KTVRAPSSLCVCGG
-478 NCKAR
+478 SCKVR
-483 CQIEVIADQSSAPSI
+483 CQVEVTADQSSAPSI
-498 LLGDDTIRD
+498 LFGDDTIHED
-507 DASDILNTEQELA
+507 TSNILNTEQELV
-520 STRTER
+520 STRTDR

-531 TETNFK
+531 TENNFK
-537 CIRASSEICIHGPSC
+537 CIRASTEMCIHGPSC

-584 NSEIEEFRGASSFGK
+584 NSETDEFRGASSFGN
-599 EQYSYKYRIMLH
+599 EQYSYKYKIMLQ
-611 QGSEPGAFSD
+611 QGSEPSAFSD
-621 DSLRKEERRVN
+621 NSFLREEFRDSN
-632 IIRGAS
+632 IRGAS
-638 SFGGSGMTSTQY
+638 SFGGSGMTSTEHEF
-650 LSPGD
+650 PGD
-655 ESVRGASSFAL
+655 ENVRGASSFAL
-666 KPANDNEMK
+666 KPANDSEMK

-704 ESEGESFVSDKSLN
+704 ESEGESFVPDKSLN

-725 FNPRSCVD
+725 FNSRACVD

-738 TPVAKDEVK
+738 TRVSKKAK
-747 QGFQTNSSRSTES
+747 QGFQTKSSRSTES
-760 CKEECRLDHNNNSRV
+760 CEEECLLDRNNNNRV
-775 KYLSE
+775 KYVSE
-780 KEPRGGKTECRELDD
+780 KEPRGGETERRELDD
-795 RVVITRNKK
+795 RGVITRNKK
-804 EDEQRKTSHKPTLK
+804 KDEQRKTSHKPTLK

-832 LQKSGEQRN
+832 LQKSGERRKI
-841 TETAT
+841 ETSNP
-846 HDRRTS
+846 DRRAS
-852 QRVNKEKTTETNCN
+852 QRVTNCN
-866 AGSAGNLKF
+866 AGSAGNIKF

-895 LQEVP
+895 LREVP
-900 DTIITNQHRAYVRLC
+900 DTIITDQHRAYVRFC

-929 NVSEKVLIIKDHFII
+929 NVSGKVLIIKDHFII

-949 SDLEEAI
+949 SDLEKAI

-961 VCVNKEERIIGQVEI
+961 VCVKKEERVIGQVEI
-976 PLVELKSRDKLKRTA
+976 PLAELTSRDKLKRTA
-991 ALQSPKV
+991 ALQSPNA

>member
-1 MAADQTPREA
+1 
-11 DVTTQEETTNIT
+11 
-23 PFLLASIGALLM
+23 
-35 LMFGGVLFSS
+35 MFGGVLFSS

-113 VSSIVSNIVGLHGHT
+113 VSSIVSNIVGLQGQT
-128 CAVSSPKPEVI
+128 CAVSFPKPEVI
-139 ERGASPT
+139 ERGASPI
-146 HLTGNEGTLESERP
+146 HVTGNEGTLDCERP
-160 LSRDKRTFIILEHDD
+160 FRRDKRTFIRLEHDD

-190 SIMKDNNRQ
+190 SIMKDNRQ
-199 RAPSASSGIGTNSQE
+199 RVPSASSGIGTNSQE
-214 TFEIDSLEEFPLSEN
+214 TFEIDSLEDFPLSEN

-242 NDKVFP
+242 IDEEFP

-254 TILPNIDRGVYSG
+254 TIIPNIDRGVYSG

-290 IHGTYTVKTEM
+290 IHGTCAVKSEA

-309 DERLTWGDIAL
+309 DELLTWGDIAL
-320 SINSTTAHESQSY
+320 SINSTTAPGSRRY
-333 RDLSVCADT
+333 RDLSIYADT

-358 RNAAERSPLRRADLE
+358 GNAAERSPLRRADLE
-373 KWLYDVEESRRECD
+373 KWLHDVEDSRREGD

-398 DAETEIH
+398 DAETEIQ
-405 RKDFSFPE
+405 RKDFSYPE

-440 ICEEDLQVAQ
+440 ICEEDLQLAQ
-450 SESLVHRGGRESCL
+450 TESLVHRGGRESCL
-464 KIVRAPSSLCVCGG
+464 KTVRAPSSLCVCGG
-478 NCKAR
+478 SCKVR
-483 CQIEVIADQSSAPSI
+483 CQVEVTADQSSAPSI
-498 LLGDDTIRD
+498 LFGDDTIHED
-507 DASDILNTEQELA
+507 TSNILNTEQELA
-520 STRTER
+520 STRTDR

-531 TETNFK
+531 TENNFK
-537 CIRASSEICIHGPSC
+537 CIRASSEMCIHGPSC

-574 KHQELGCHNT
+574 KHQELGCQNT
-584 NSEIEEFRGASSFGK
+584 NSETDEFRGASSFGN
-599 EQYSYKYRIMLH
+599 EQYSYKYKIMLQ
-611 QGSEPGAFSD
+611 QGSEPSAFSD
-621 DSLRKEERRVN
+621 NSFLREECRVSN
-632 IIRGAS
+632 IRGAS
-638 SFGGSGMTSTQY
+638 SFGVSGMTITEHEF
-650 LSPGD
+650 PGD
-655 ESVRGASSFAL
+655 ENVRGASSFAL
-666 KPANDNEMK
+666 KPANDSEMK

-704 ESEGESFVSDKSLN
+704 ESEGESFVPDKSLN

-725 FNPRSCVD
+725 FNSRACVD

-738 TPVAKDEVK
+738 TRVSKKAK
-747 QGFQTNSSRSTES
+747 QGFQTKSSRSTES
-760 CKEECRLDHNNNSRV
+760 CEEECLLDRNNNNRV

-780 KEPRGGKTECRELDD
+780 KEPRGGKTERRELDD
-795 RVVITRNKK
+795 RGVITRNKK
-804 EDEQRKTSHKPTLK
+804 KDEQRKTSHKPTLK
-818 VGKDLTMMSTLLHA
+818 VGKDLTMMSTLLQA
-832 LQKSGEQRN
+832 LQKSGERRKI
-841 TETAT
+841 ETSNP
-846 HDRRTS
+846 DRRAS
-852 QRVNKEKTTETNCN
+852 QRVTNFN
-866 AGSAGNLKF
+866 AGSAGNIKF

-900 DTIITNQHRAYVRLC
+900 DTIITDQHRAYVRFC

-929 NVSEKVLIIKDHFII
+929 NVSGKVLIIKDHFII

-949 SDLEEAI
+949 SDLEKAI

-961 VCVNKEERIIGQVEI
+961 VCVKKEERVIGQVEI
-976 PLVELKSRDKLKRTA
+976 PLAELTSRDKLKRTA
-991 ALQSPKV
+991 ALQSPNA

>member
-1 MAADQTPREA
+1 
-11 DVTTQEETTNIT
+11 
-23 PFLLASIGALLM
+23 
-35 LMFGGVLFSS
+35 MFGGVLFSS

-113 VSSIVSNIVGLHGHT
+113 VSSIVSNIVGVHGQT
-128 CAVSSPKPEVI
+128 CAVSFPKPEVI
-139 ERGASPT
+139 ERGASPIPV
-146 HLTGNEGTLESERP
+146 TGKEGTLDCERP
-160 LSRDKRTFIILEHDD
+160 FRRDKRTFIRLEHDD

-190 SIMKDNNRQ
+190 SIMKDNRQ
-199 RAPSASSGIGTNSQE
+199 RVPSASSGIGTNSQE
-214 TFEIDSLEEFPLSEN
+214 TFEIDSLEDFPLSEN

-242 NDKVFP
+242 IDEEFP

-254 TILPNIDRGVYSG
+254 TIIPNIDRGVYSG

-290 IHGTYTVKTEM
+290 THGTYTVKSEA

-309 DERLTWGDIAL
+309 DELLTWGDIAL
-320 SINSTTAHESQSY
+320 SINSTTAPGSRRY
-333 RDLSVCADT
+333 RDLSICADT

-373 KWLYDVEESRRECD
+373 KWLHDVEDSKREGD

-398 DAETEIH
+398 DAETEIQ
-405 RKDFSFPE
+405 RKDFSYPE

-440 ICEEDLQVAQ
+440 ICEEDLQLAQ
-450 SESLVHRGGRESCL
+450 TESLVHRGGRESSL
-464 KIVRAPSSLCVCGG
+464 RTVRAPSSLCVCGG
-478 NCKAR
+478 SCKVR
-483 CQIEVIADQSSAPSI
+483 CQVEVTADQSSAPSI
-498 LLGDDTIRD
+498 LFGDDTIHED
-507 DASDILNTEQELA
+507 TSNILNTEQELA
-520 STRTER
+520 STRTDR

-531 TETNFK
+531 TENNFK
-537 CIRASSEICIHGPSC
+537 CIRASSEMCIHGPSC

-584 NSEIEEFRGASSFGK
+584 NSETDEFRGASSFGN
-599 EQYSYKYRIMLH
+599 EQYSYKYKIMLQ
-611 QGSEPGAFSD
+611 QGSEPSAFSD
-621 DSLRKEERRVN
+621 NSFLREECRDSN
-632 IIRGAS
+632 IRGAS
-638 SFGGSGMTSTQY
+638 SFGGSGMTSTEREF
-650 LSPGD
+650 PGD
-655 ESVRGASSFAL
+655 ENVRGASSFAL
-666 KPANDNEMK
+666 KPANDSEMK

-704 ESEGESFVSDKSLN
+704 ESEGESFVPDKSLN

-725 FNPRSCVD
+725 FNPRACVD

-738 TPVAKDEVK
+738 TRVSKKAK
-747 QGFQTNSSRSTES
+747 QGFQTKSSRSTES
-760 CKEECRLDHNNNSRV
+760 CEEECLLDRNNNNRV
-775 KYLSE
+775 KYVSE
-780 KEPRGGKTECRELDD
+780 KEPRGGKTERRELDD
-795 RVVITRNKK
+795 RGVITRNKK
-804 EDEQRKTSHKPTLK
+804 KDEQRKTSHKPTLK

-832 LQKSGEQRN
+832 LQKSGERRKI
-841 TETAT
+841 ETSNP
-846 HDRRTS
+846 DRRAS
-852 QRVNKEKTTETNCN
+852 QRVTNFN
-866 AGSAGNLKF
+866 AGSAGNIKF

-900 DTIITNQHRAYVRLC
+900 DTIITDQHRAYVRFC

-929 NVSEKVLIIKDHFII
+929 NVSGKVLIIKDHFII

-949 SDLEEAI
+949 SDLEKAI

-961 VCVNKEERIIGQVEI
+961 VCVKKEERVIGQVEI
-976 PLVELKSRDKLKRTA
+976 PLAELTSRDKLKRTA
-991 ALQSPKV
+991 ALQSPNA

>member
-1 MAADQTPREA
+1 
-11 DVTTQEETTNIT
+11 
-23 PFLLASIGALLM
+23 
-35 LMFGGVLFSS
+35 MFGGVLFSS

-80 KIALEPCPVLQ
+80 KIALEPYPVLQ

-113 VSSIVSNIVGLHGHT
+113 VSSIVSNIVGLHGQT
-128 CAVSSPKPEVI
+128 CAVSFPKPEVI
-139 ERGASPT
+139 ERGASPI
-146 HLTGNEGTLESERP
+146 HVTGNEGTLDCERP
-160 LSRDKRTFIILEHDD
+160 FRRDKRTFIRLEHDD

-190 SIMKDNNRQ
+190 SIMKDNRQ
-199 RAPSASSGIGTNSQE
+199 RVPSASSGIGTNSQE
-214 TFEIDSLEEFPLSEN
+214 TFEIDSLEDFPLSEN

-242 NDKVFP
+242 IDEEFP

-254 TILPNIDRGVYSG
+254 TIIPNIDRGVYSG

-290 IHGTYTVKTEM
+290 THGTYTVKSEA

-309 DERLTWGDIAL
+309 DELLTWGDIAL
-320 SINSTTAHESQSY
+320 SINSTTAPGSRRY
-333 RDLSVCADT
+333 RDLSIYADT

-358 RNAAERSPLRRADLE
+358 GNAAERSPLRRADLE
-373 KWLYDVEESRRECD
+373 KWLHDVEDSKREGD

-398 DAETEIH
+398 DAETEIQ
-405 RKDFSFPE
+405 RKDFSYPE

-450 SESLVHRGGRESCL
+450 TESLVHRGGRESCL
-464 KIVRAPSSLCVCGG
+464 KTVRAPSSLCVCGG
-478 NCKAR
+478 SCKVR
-483 CQIEVIADQSSAPSI
+483 CQVEVTADQSSAPSI
-498 LLGDDTIRD
+498 LFGDDTIHED
-507 DASDILNTEQELA
+507 TSNILNTEQELA
-520 STRTER
+520 STRTDR

-531 TETNFK
+531 TENNFK
-537 CIRASSEICIHGPSC
+537 CIRASSEMCIHGPSC
-552 QFHCQKMKEEAENTR
+552 QFHCQKMKEDAENTR
-567 KREMMGR
+567 RREMMGR

-584 NSEIEEFRGASSFGK
+584 NSETDEFRGASSFGN
-599 EQYSYKYRIMLH
+599 EQYSYKYKIMLQ
-611 QGSEPGAFSD
+611 QGSEPSAFSD
-621 DSLRKEERRVN
+621 NSFLREECRVSN
-632 IIRGAS
+632 IRGAS
-638 SFGGSGMTSTQY
+638 LFGGSGMTSTEHEF
-650 LSPGD
+650 PGD
-655 ESVRGASSFAL
+655 ENVRGASSFAL
-666 KPANDNEMK
+666 KPANDSEMK

-704 ESEGESFVSDKSLN
+704 ESEGESFVPDKSLN

-725 FNPRSCVD
+725 FNPRACVD

-738 TPVAKDEVK
+738 TRVSKKAK
-747 QGFQTNSSRSTES
+747 QGFQTKSSRSTES
-760 CKEECRLDHNNNSRV
+760 CEEECLLYRNNNNRV
-775 KYLSE
+775 KYVSE
-780 KEPRGGKTECRELDD
+780 KEPRGGKTERRELDD
-795 RVVITRNKK
+795 RGVITRNKK
-804 EDEQRKTSHKPTLK
+804 KDEQRKTSHKPTLK
-818 VGKDLTMMSTLLHA
+818 VGKDLTMMSTLLQA
-832 LQKSGEQRN
+832 LQKSGERRKI
-841 TETAT
+841 ETSNP
-846 HDRRTS
+846 DRRAS
-852 QRVNKEKTTETNCN
+852 QRVTNFN
-866 AGSAGNLKF
+866 AGSAGNIKF

-900 DTIITNQHRAYVRLC
+900 DTIITDQHRAYVRFC

-929 NVSEKVLIIKDHFII
+929 NVSGKVLIIKDHFII

-949 SDLEEAI
+949 SDLEKAI

-961 VCVNKEERIIGQVEI
+961 VCVKKEERVIGQVEI
-976 PLVELKSRDKLKRTA
+976 PLAELTSRDKLKRTA
-991 ALQSPKV
+991 ALQSPNA

>member
-1 MAADQTPREA
+1 
-11 DVTTQEETTNIT
+11 
-23 PFLLASIGALLM
+23 
-35 LMFGGVLFSS
+35 MFGGVLFSS

-113 VSSIVSNIVGLHGHT
+113 VSSIVSSIVGLHGQT
-128 CAVSSPKPEVI
+128 CAVSFPKPEVI
-139 ERGASPT
+139 ERGASPI
-146 HLTGNEGTLESERP
+146 HLDGNEGTLDCERP
-160 LSRDKRTFIILEHDD
+160 FRGDKRTFIRLEHDD
-175 KPKCKILSATLHDKS
+175 KPKCKTLSATLHDKS
-190 SIMKDNNRQ
+190 YLDIMKDNRQ
-199 RAPSASSGIGTNSQE
+199 RVPSASSGIGTNSQE
-214 TFEIDSLEEFPLSEN
+214 TFEIDSLEDFPLSEN
-229 GSKLLDETVILDS
+229 GSKLLDETVRLDS
-242 NDKVFP
+242 IDEEFP

-254 TILPNIDRGVYSG
+254 TIIPNIDRGVYSG

-290 IHGTYTVKTEM
+290 THGTYTVKSEA

-309 DERLTWGDIAL
+309 DELLTWGDIAL
-320 SINSTTAHESQSY
+320 SINSTTAPGSRRC
-333 RDLSVCADT
+333 RDLSIYADT

-358 RNAAERSPLRRADLE
+358 GNAAERSPLRRADLE
-373 KWLYDVEESRRECD
+373 KWLHDVEDSKREGD

-398 DAETEIH
+398 DAETEIQ
-405 RKDFSFPE
+405 RKDFSYPE

-440 ICEEDLQVAQ
+440 ICEEDLQLAQ
-450 SESLVHRGGRESCL
+450 TESLVHRGGRESCL
-464 KIVRAPSSLCVCGG
+464 KTVRAPSSLCVCGG
-478 NCKAR
+478 SCKVR
-483 CQIEVIADQSSAPSI
+483 CQVEVTADQSSAPSI
-498 LLGDDTIRD
+498 LFGDDTIHED
-507 DASDILNTEQELA
+507 TSNLLNTEQELA
-520 STRTER
+520 STRTDR

-531 TETNFK
+531 TENNFK
-537 CIRASSEICIHGPSC
+537 CIRASSEMCIHGPSC

-584 NSEIEEFRGASSFGK
+584 NSETDEFRGASSFGN
-599 EQYSYKYRIMLH
+599 EQYSYKYKIMLQ
-611 QGSEPGAFSD
+611 QGSEPSAFSD
-621 DSLRKEERRVN
+621 NSFLREECRVSN
-632 IIRGAS
+632 IRGAS
-638 SFGGSGMTSTQY
+638 SFGGSGMTSTEHEF
-650 LSPGD
+650 PGD
-655 ESVRGASSFAL
+655 ENVRGASSFAL
-666 KPANDNEMK
+666 KPANDSEMK

-704 ESEGESFVSDKSLN
+704 ESEGESFVPDKSLN

-725 FNPRSCVD
+725 FNPRACVD

-738 TPVAKDEVK
+738 TRVSKKAKE
-747 QGFQTNSSRSTES
+747 GFQTKSSRSTES
-760 CKEECRLDHNNNSRV
+760 CEEECLLDRNNNNRV
-775 KYLSE
+775 KYVSE
-780 KEPRGGKTECRELDD
+780 KEPRGGKTERRELDD
-795 RVVITRNKK
+795 RGVITRNKK
-804 EDEQRKTSHKPTLK
+804 KDEQRKTSHKPTLK

-832 LQKSGEQRN
+832 LQKSGERRKI
-841 TETAT
+841 ETSNP
-846 HDRRTS
+846 DRRAS
-852 QRVNKEKTTETNCN
+852 QLVTNFN
-866 AGSAGNLKF
+866 AGSAGNIKF

-900 DTIITNQHRAYVRLC
+900 DTLITDQHRAYVRFC

-929 NVSEKVLIIKDHFII
+929 NVSGKVLIIKDHFII

-949 SDLEEAI
+949 FDLEKAI

-961 VCVNKEERIIGQVEI
+961 VCVKKEERVIGQVEI
-976 PLVELKSRDKLKRTA
+976 PLAELTSRDKLKRTA
-991 ALQSPKV
+991 ALQSPNA

>member
-1 MAADQTPREA
+1 
-11 DVTTQEETTNIT
+11 
-23 PFLLASIGALLM
+23 
-35 LMFGGVLFSS
+35 MFGGVLFSS

-99 AVKKEYQDLPQYQP
+99 AVKKEYQDLPQSQS
-113 VSSIVSNIVGLHGHT
+113 VSSIVSNIVGLHGQT
-128 CAVSSPKPEVI
+128 CAVSFPKPEVI
-139 ERGASPT
+139 ERGASPI
-146 HLTGNEGTLESERP
+146 HVTGNEDTLDCERP
-160 LSRDKRTFIILEHDD
+160 FRRDKRTFIRLEHDD

-190 SIMKDNNRQ
+190 SIMKDNRQ
-199 RAPSASSGIGTNSQE
+199 RVPSASSGIGTNSQE
-214 TFEIDSLEEFPLSEN
+214 TFEIDSLEDFPLSEN
-229 GSKLLDETVILDS
+229 GLKLLDETVILDS
-242 NDKVFP
+242 IDEEFP

-254 TILPNIDRGVYSG
+254 TIIPNIDRGVYSG

-290 IHGTYTVKTEM
+290 IHGTCAVKSEA

-309 DERLTWGDIAL
+309 DELLTWGDIAL
-320 SINSTTAHESQSY
+320 SINSTTAPGSQRY

-358 RNAAERSPLRRADLE
+358 GNAAERSPLRRADLE
-373 KWLYDVEESRRECD
+373 KWLHDVEDSRREGD

-398 DAETEIH
+398 DAETEIQ
-405 RKDFSFPE
+405 RKDFSYPE

-440 ICEEDLQVAQ
+440 ICEEDLQLAQ
-450 SESLVHRGGRESCL
+450 TESLVHRGGRESCL
-464 KIVRAPSSLCVCGG
+464 KTVRAPSSLCVCGG
-478 NCKAR
+478 SCKVR
-483 CQIEVIADQSSAPSI
+483 CQVEVTADQSSAPSI
-498 LLGDDTIRD
+498 LFGDDTIHED
-507 DASDILNTEQELA
+507 TSNILNTEQELA
-520 STRTER
+520 STRTDR

-531 TETNFK
+531 TENNFK
-537 CIRASSEICIHGPSC
+537 CIRASSEMCIHGPSC

-584 NSEIEEFRGASSFGK
+584 NSETDEFRGASSFGN
-599 EQYSYKYRIMLH
+599 EQYSYKYKIMLQ
-611 QGSEPGAFSD
+611 QGSEPSAFSD
-621 DSLRKEERRVN
+621 NSFLRGECRVSN
-632 IIRGAS
+632 IRGAS
-638 SFGGSGMTSTQY
+638 SFGVSGMTITEHEF
-650 LSPGD
+650 PGD
-655 ESVRGASSFAL
+655 ENVRGASSFAL
-666 KPANDNEMK
+666 KPANDSEMK

-693 GTSSVTLSLAV
+693 GTSSITLSLAV
-704 ESEGESFVSDKSLN
+704 ESEGESFVPDKSLN

-725 FNPRSCVD
+725 FNSRACVD

-738 TPVAKDEVK
+738 TRVSKKAK
-747 QGFQTNSSRSTES
+747 QGFQTKSSRSTES
-760 CKEECRLDHNNNSRV
+760 CEEECLLDRNNNNRV

-780 KEPRGGKTECRELDD
+780 KEPRGGKTERRELDD
-795 RVVITRNKK
+795 RGVITRNKK
-804 EDEQRKTSHKPTLK
+804 KDEQRKTSHKPTLK
-818 VGKDLTMMSTLLHA
+818 VGKDLTMMSTLLQA
-832 LQKSGEQRN
+832 LQKSGERRKI
-841 TETAT
+841 ETSNP
-846 HDRRTS
+846 DRRAS
-852 QRVNKEKTTETNCN
+852 QRVTNFN
-866 AGSAGNLKF
+866 AGSAGNIKF

-895 LQEVP
+895 LQDVP
-900 DTIITNQHRAYVRLC
+900 DTIITDQHRAYVRFC

-929 NVSEKVLIIKDHFII
+929 NVSGKVLIIKDHFII

-949 SDLEEAI
+949 SDLEKAI

-961 VCVNKEERIIGQVEI
+961 VCVKKEERVIGQVEI
-976 PLVELKSRDKLKRTA
+976 PLAELTSRDKLKRTA
-991 ALQSPKV
+991 ALQSPNA

>member
-1 MAADQTPREA
+1 
-11 DVTTQEETTNIT
+11 
-23 PFLLASIGALLM
+23 
-35 LMFGGVLFSS
+35 MFGGVLFSS

-113 VSSIVSNIVGLHGHT
+113 VSSIVSNIVGLHGQT
-128 CAVSSPKPEVI
+128 CAVSFPKPEVI
-139 ERGASPT
+139 ERGASPI
-146 HLTGNEGTLESERP
+146 HVTGNEGTLDCERP
-160 LSRDKRTFIILEHDD
+160 FRRDKRTFIRLEHDD

-190 SIMKDNNRQ
+190 SIMKDNRQ
-199 RAPSASSGIGTNSQE
+199 RVPSASSGIGTNSQE
-214 TFEIDSLEEFPLSEN
+214 TFEIDSLEDFPLSEN

-242 NDKVFP
+242 IDEEFP
-248 SDSTPK
+248 YDSTPK
-254 TILPNIDRGVYSG
+254 TIIPNIDRGVYSG

-275 ERAPSCLCVKGCNCT
+275 ERAPSCQCVKGCNCT
-290 IHGTYTVKTEM
+290 IHGTCAVKSEA
-301 LQGSKGMT
+301 LQDRKGMT
-309 DERLTWGDIAL
+309 DELLTWGDIAL
-320 SINSTTAHESQSY
+320 SINSTTAPGSRRY
-333 RDLSVCADT
+333 RDLSIYADT

-358 RNAAERSPLRRADLE
+358 GNAAERSPLRRADLE
-373 KWLYDVEESRRECD
+373 KWLHDVEDSKREGD

-398 DAETEIH
+398 DAETEIQ
-405 RKDFSFPE
+405 RKDFSYPE
-413 TTKPISGQRK
+413 TTKPISGQSK

-440 ICEEDLQVAQ
+440 ICEEDLQLAQ
-450 SESLVHRGGRESCL
+450 TESLVHRGGRESCL
-464 KIVRAPSSLCVCGG
+464 KTVRAPSSLCVCGG
-478 NCKAR
+478 SCKVR
-483 CQIEVIADQSSAPSI
+483 CQVEVTADQSSAPSI
-498 LLGDDTIRD
+498 LFGDDTIHED
-507 DASDILNTEQELA
+507 TSNILNTEQELA
-520 STRTER
+520 STRTDR

-531 TETNFK
+531 TENNFK
-537 CIRASSEICIHGPSC
+537 CIRASSEMCIHGPSC

-584 NSEIEEFRGASSFGK
+584 NSETDEFRGASSFGN
-599 EQYSYKYRIMLH
+599 EQYSYKYKIMLQ
-611 QGSEPGAFSD
+611 QGSEPSAFSD
-621 DSLRKEERRVN
+621 NSFLREECRVSN
-632 IIRGAS
+632 IRGAS
-638 SFGGSGMTSTQY
+638 SFGGSGMTSTEHEF
-650 LSPGD
+650 PGD
-655 ESVRGASSFAL
+655 ENVRGASSFAL
-666 KPANDNEMK
+666 KPANDSEMK

-704 ESEGESFVSDKSLN
+704 ESEGESFVPDKSLN

-725 FNPRSCVD
+725 FNPRACVD

-738 TPVAKDEVK
+738 TRVSKKAK
-747 QGFQTNSSRSTES
+747 QGFQTKSSRSTES
-760 CKEECRLDHNNNSRV
+760 CEEECLLDRNNNNRV
-775 KYLSE
+775 KYVSE
-780 KEPRGGKTECRELDD
+780 KEPRGGKTERRELDD
-795 RVVITRNKK
+795 RGVITRNKK
-804 EDEQRKTSHKPTLK
+804 KDEQRKTSHKPTLK

-832 LQKSGEQRN
+832 LQKSGERRKI
-841 TETAT
+841 ETSNP
-846 HDRRTS
+846 DRRAS
-852 QRVNKEKTTETNCN
+852 QRVTNFN
-866 AGSAGNLKF
+866 AGSAGNIKF

-900 DTIITNQHRAYVRLC
+900 DTIITDQHRAYVRFC

-929 NVSEKVLIIKDHFII
+929 NVSGKVLIIKDHFII

-949 SDLEEAI
+949 SDLEKAI

-961 VCVNKEERIIGQVEI
+961 VCVKKEERVIGQVEI
-976 PLVELKSRDKLKRTA
+976 PLAELTSRDKLKRTA
-991 ALQSPKV
+991 ALQSPNA

>member
-1 MAADQTPREA
+1 
-11 DVTTQEETTNIT
+11 
-23 PFLLASIGALLM
+23 
-35 LMFGGVLFSS
+35 MFGGVLFSS
-45 GAPLCKTKTF
+45 GAPLCKAKTF

-113 VSSIVSNIVGLHGHT
+113 VSSIVSNIVGLQGQT
-128 CAVSSPKPEVI
+128 CAVSFPKPEVI
-139 ERGASPT
+139 ERGASPI
-146 HLTGNEGTLESERP
+146 HVTGNEGTLDCERP
-160 LSRDKRTFIILEHDD
+160 FRRDKRTFIRLEHDD

-190 SIMKDNNRQ
+190 SIMKDNRQ
-199 RAPSASSGIGTNSQE
+199 RVPSASSGIGTNSQE
-214 TFEIDSLEEFPLSEN
+214 TFEIDSLEDFPLSEN

-242 NDKVFP
+242 IDEEFP

-254 TILPNIDRGVYSG
+254 TIIPNIDRGVYSG

-290 IHGTYTVKTEM
+290 IHGTCAVKSEA
-301 LQGSKGMT
+301 LQGRKGMT
-309 DERLTWGDIAL
+309 DELLTWGDIAL
-320 SINSTTAHESQSY
+320 SINSTTAPGSRRY
-333 RDLSVCADT
+333 RDLSIYADT

-358 RNAAERSPLRRADLE
+358 GNAAERSPLRRADLE
-373 KWLYDVEESRRECD
+373 KWLHDVEDSKREGD

-398 DAETEIH
+398 DAETEIQ
-405 RKDFSFPE
+405 RKDFSYPE

-450 SESLVHRGGRESCL
+450 TESLVHRGGRESCL
-464 KIVRAPSSLCVCGG
+464 KTVRAPSSLCVCGG
-478 NCKAR
+478 SCKVR
-483 CQIEVIADQSSAPSI
+483 CQVEVTADQSSAPSI
-498 LLGDDTIRD
+498 LFGDDTIHED
-507 DASDILNTEQELA
+507 TSNILNTEQELA
-520 STRTER
+520 STRTDR

-531 TETNFK
+531 TENNFK
-537 CIRASSEICIHGPSC
+537 CIRASSEMCIHGPSC
-552 QFHCQKMKEEAENTR
+552 QFHCQKMKEDAENTR
-567 KREMMGR
+567 RREMMGR

-584 NSEIEEFRGASSFGK
+584 NSETDEFRGASSFGN
-599 EQYSYKYRIMLH
+599 EQYSYKYKIMLQ
-611 QGSEPGAFSD
+611 QGSEPSAFSD
-621 DSLRKEERRVN
+621 NSFLREECRVSN
-632 IIRGAS
+632 IRGAS
-638 SFGGSGMTSTQY
+638 LFGGSGMTSTEHEF
-650 LSPGD
+650 PGD
-655 ESVRGASSFAL
+655 ENVRGASSFAL
-666 KPANDNEMK
+666 KPANDSEMK

-704 ESEGESFVSDKSLN
+704 ESEGESFVPDKSLN

-725 FNPRSCVD
+725 FNPRACVD

-738 TPVAKDEVK
+738 TRVSKKAK
-747 QGFQTNSSRSTES
+747 QGFQTKSSRSTES
-760 CKEECRLDHNNNSRV
+760 CEEECLLYRNNNNRV
-775 KYLSE
+775 KYVSE
-780 KEPRGGKTECRELDD
+780 KEPRGGKTERRELDD
-795 RVVITRNKK
+795 RGVITRNKK
-804 EDEQRKTSHKPTLK
+804 KDEQRKTSHKPTLK

-832 LQKSGEQRN
+832 LQKSGERRKI
-841 TETAT
+841 ETSNP
-846 HDRRTS
+846 DRRAS
-852 QRVNKEKTTETNCN
+852 QRVTNFN
-866 AGSAGNLKF
+866 AGSAGNIKF

-900 DTIITNQHRAYVRLC
+900 DTIITDQHRAYVRFC

-929 NVSEKVLIIKDHFII
+929 NVSGKVLIIKDHFII

-949 SDLEEAI
+949 SDLEKAI

-961 VCVNKEERIIGQVEI
+961 VCVKKEERVIGQVEI
-976 PLVELKSRDKLKRTA
+976 PLAELTSRDKLKRTA
-991 ALQSPKV
+991 ALQSPNA

>member
-1 MAADQTPREA
+1 MADQTPREA
-11 DVTTQEETTNIT
+11 DVTTQEESTNIT

-113 VSSIVSNIVGLHGHT
+113 VSSIVSNIVGLHGQT
-128 CAVSSPKPEVI
+128 CAVSFPKPEVI
-139 ERGASPT
+139 ERGASPI
-146 HLTGNEGTLESERP
+146 HVTGNEDTLDCERP
-160 LSRDKRTFIILEHDD
+160 FRRDKRTFIRLEHDD

-190 SIMKDNNRQ
+190 SIMKDNRQ
-199 RAPSASSGIGTNSQE
+199 RVPSASSGIGTNSQE
-214 TFEIDSLEEFPLSEN
+214 TFEIDSLEDFPLSEN

-242 NDKVFP
+242 IDEEFP

-254 TILPNIDRGVYSG
+254 TIIPNIDRGVYSG

-290 IHGTYTVKTEM
+290 IHGTCAVKSEA

-309 DERLTWGDIAL
+309 DELLTWGDIAL
-320 SINSTTAHESQSY
+320 SINSTTAPGSQRY

-358 RNAAERSPLRRADLE
+358 GNAAERSPLRRADLE
-373 KWLYDVEESRRECD
+373 KWLHDVEDSRREGD

-398 DAETEIH
+398 DAETEIQ
-405 RKDFSFPE
+405 RKDFSYPE
-413 TTKPISGQRK
+413 TTKPISGQSK

-440 ICEEDLQVAQ
+440 ICEEDLQLAQ
-450 SESLVHRGGRESCL
+450 TESLVHRGGRESCL
-464 KIVRAPSSLCVCGG
+464 KTVRAPSSLCVCGG
-478 NCKAR
+478 SCKVR
-483 CQIEVIADQSSAPSI
+483 CQVEVTADQSSAPSI
-498 LLGDDTIRD
+498 LFGDDTIHED
-507 DASDILNTEQELA
+507 TSNILNTEQELA
-520 STRTER
+520 STRTDR

-531 TETNFK
+531 TENNFK
-537 CIRASSEICIHGPSC
+537 CIRASSEMCIHGPSC

-584 NSEIEEFRGASSFGK
+584 NSETDEFRGASSFGN
-599 EQYSYKYRIMLH
+599 EQYSYKYKIMLQ
-611 QGSEPGAFSD
+611 QGSEPSAFSD
-621 DSLRKEERRVN
+621 NSFLRGECRASN
-632 IIRGAS
+632 IRGAS
-638 SFGGSGMTSTQY
+638 SFGVSGMTITEHEF
-650 LSPGD
+650 PGD
-655 ESVRGASSFAL
+655 ENVRGASSFAL
-666 KPANDNEMK
+666 KPANDSEMK

-693 GTSSVTLSLAV
+693 GTSSITLSLAV
-704 ESEGESFVSDKSLN
+704 ESEGESFVPDKSLN

-725 FNPRSCVD
+725 FNSRACVD

-738 TPVAKDEVK
+738 TRVSKKAK
-747 QGFQTNSSRSTES
+747 QGFQTKSSRSTES
-760 CKEECRLDHNNNSRV
+760 CEEECLLDRNNNNRV
-775 KYLSE
+775 KYVSE
-780 KEPRGGKTECRELDD
+780 KEPRGGKTERRELDD
-795 RVVITRNKK
+795 RGVITRNKK
-804 EDEQRKTSHKPTLK
+804 KDEQRKTSHKPTLK
-818 VGKDLTMMSTLLHA
+818 VGKDLTMMSTLLQA
-832 LQKSGEQRN
+832 LQKSGERRKI
-841 TETAT
+841 ETSNP
-846 HDRRTS
+846 DRRAS
-852 QRVNKEKTTETNCN
+852 QRVTNFN
-866 AGSAGNLKF
+866 AGSAGNIKF

-895 LQEVP
+895 LQDVP
-900 DTIITNQHRAYVRLC
+900 DTIITDQHRAYVRFC

-929 NVSEKVLIIKDHFII
+929 NVSGKVLIIKDHFII

-949 SDLEEAI
+949 SDLEKAI

-961 VCVNKEERIIGQVEI
+961 VCVKKEERVIGQVEI
-976 PLVELKSRDKLKRTA
+976 PLAELTSRDKLKRTA
-991 ALQSPKV
+991 ALQSPNA

>member
-1 MAADQTPREA
+1 
-11 DVTTQEETTNIT
+11 
-23 PFLLASIGALLM
+23 
-35 LMFGGVLFSS
+35 MFGGVLFSS

-80 KIALEPCPVLQ
+80 KIALEPCSVLQ

-113 VSSIVSNIVGLHGHT
+113 VSSIVSNIVGLHGQT
-128 CAVSSPKPEVI
+128 CAVSFPKPEVI
-139 ERGASPT
+139 ERGASPI
-146 HLTGNEGTLESERP
+146 HVTGNEGTLDCERP
-160 LSRDKRTFIILEHDD
+160 FRRDKRTFIRLEHDD

-190 SIMKDNNRQ
+190 SIMKDNRQ
-199 RAPSASSGIGTNSQE
+199 RVPSASSGIVTNSQE
-214 TFEIDSLEEFPLSEN
+214 TFEIDSLEDFPLSEN

-242 NDKVFP
+242 IDEEFP

-254 TILPNIDRGVYSG
+254 TIIPNIDRGVYSG

-290 IHGTYTVKTEM
+290 THGTYTVKSEA

-309 DERLTWGDIAL
+309 DELLTWGDIAL
-320 SINSTTAHESQSY
+320 SINSTTAPGSRRY
-333 RDLSVCADT
+333 RDLSICADT

-358 RNAAERSPLRRADLE
+358 GNAAERSPLRRADLE
-373 KWLYDVEESRRECD
+373 KWLHDVEDSRREGD

-405 RKDFSFPE
+405 RKDFSYPE

-440 ICEEDLQVAQ
+440 ICEEDLQLAQ
-450 SESLVHRGGRESCL
+450 TESLVHRGGRESCL
-464 KIVRAPSSLCVCGG
+464 KTVRAPSSLCVCRGS
-478 NCKAR
+478 CKVR
-483 CQIEVIADQSSAPSI
+483 CQVEVTADQSSAPSI
-498 LLGDDTIRD
+498 LFGDDTIHED
-507 DASDILNTEQELA
+507 TSNILNTEQELA
-520 STRTER
+520 STRTDR

-531 TETNFK
+531 TENNFK
-537 CIRASSEICIHGPSC
+537 CIRASSEMCIHGPSC

-584 NSEIEEFRGASSFGK
+584 NSETDEFRGASSFGN
-599 EQYSYKYRIMLH
+599 EQYSYKYKIMLQ
-611 QGSEPGAFSD
+611 QGSEPSAFSD
-621 DSLRKEERRVN
+621 NSFLREECRDSN
-632 IIRGAS
+632 IRGAS
-638 SFGGSGMTSTQY
+638 SFGGSGMTSTEHEF
-650 LSPGD
+650 PGD
-655 ESVRGASSFAL
+655 ENVRGASSFAL
-666 KPANDNEMK
+666 KPANDSEMK

-704 ESEGESFVSDKSLN
+704 ESEGESFVPDKSLN
-718 NSKGDST
+718 NSKRDST
-725 FNPRSCVD
+725 FNPRACVD

-738 TPVAKDEVK
+738 TRVSKKAK
-747 QGFQTNSSRSTES
+747 QGFQTKSSRSTES
-760 CKEECRLDHNNNSRV
+760 CEEECLLDRNNNNRV
-775 KYLSE
+775 KYVSE
-780 KEPRGGKTECRELDD
+780 KEPRGGETERRELDD
-795 RVVITRNKK
+795 RGVITRNKK
-804 EDEQRKTSHKPTLK
+804 KDEQRKTSHKPTLK

-832 LQKSGEQRN
+832 LQKSGERRKI
-841 TETAT
+841 ETSNP
-846 HDRRTS
+846 DRRAS
-852 QRVNKEKTTETNCN
+852 QRVTNFN
-866 AGSAGNLKF
+866 AGSAGNIKF
-875 AVFYKGANSSTPLL
+875 AVFYKGTNSSTPLL

-900 DTIITNQHRAYVRLC
+900 DTIITDQHRAYVRFC

-929 NVSEKVLIIKDHFII
+929 NVSGKVLIIKDHFII
-944 SDVKP
+944 SDIKP
-949 SDLEEAI
+949 SDLEKAI

-961 VCVNKEERIIGQVEI
+961 VCVKKEERVIGQVEI
-976 PLVELKSRDKLKRTA
+976 PLAELTSRDKLKRTA
-991 ALQSPKV
+991 ALQSPNA

>member
-1 MAADQTPREA
+1 
-11 DVTTQEETTNIT
+11 
-23 PFLLASIGALLM
+23 
-35 LMFGGVLFSS
+35 MFGGVLFSS

-113 VSSIVSNIVGLHGHT
+113 VSSIVSNIVGLHGQT
-128 CAVSSPKPEVI
+128 CAVSFPKPEVI
-139 ERGASPT
+139 ERGASPI
-146 HLTGNEGTLESERP
+146 HVTGNEGTLDCERP
-160 LSRDKRTFIILEHDD
+160 FRRDKRTFIRLEHDD

-190 SIMKDNNRQ
+190 SIMKDNRQ
-199 RAPSASSGIGTNSQE
+199 RVPSASSGIGTNSQE
-214 TFEIDSLEEFPLSEN
+214 TFEIDSLEDFPLSEN

-242 NDKVFP
+242 IDEEFP
-248 SDSTPK
+248 YDSTPK
-254 TILPNIDRGVYSG
+254 TIIPNIDRGVYSG

-275 ERAPSCLCVKGCNCT
+275 ERAPSCQCVKGCNCT
-290 IHGTYTVKTEM
+290 IHGTCAVKSEA
-301 LQGSKGMT
+301 LQDRKGMT
-309 DERLTWGDIAL
+309 DELLTWGDIAL
-320 SINSTTAHESQSY
+320 SINSTTAPGSRRY
-333 RDLSVCADT
+333 RDLSIYADT

-358 RNAAERSPLRRADLE
+358 GNAAERSPLRRADLE
-373 KWLYDVEESRRECD
+373 KWLHDVEDSKREGD

-398 DAETEIH
+398 DAETEIQ
-405 RKDFSFPE
+405 RKDFSYPE
-413 TTKPISGQRK
+413 TTKPISGQSK

-440 ICEEDLQVAQ
+440 ICEEDLQLAQ
-450 SESLVHRGGRESCL
+450 TESLVHRGGRESCL
-464 KIVRAPSSLCVCGG
+464 KTVRAPSSLCVCGG
-478 NCKAR
+478 SCKVR
-483 CQIEVIADQSSAPSI
+483 CQVEVTADQSSAPSI
-498 LLGDDTIRD
+498 LFGDDTIHED
-507 DASDILNTEQELA
+507 TSNILNTEQELA
-520 STRTER
+520 STRTDR

-531 TETNFK
+531 TENNFK
-537 CIRASSEICIHGPSC
+537 CIRASSEMCIHGPSC

-584 NSEIEEFRGASSFGK
+584 NSETDEFRGASSFGN
-599 EQYSYKYRIMLH
+599 EQYSYKYKIMLQ
-611 QGSEPGAFSD
+611 QGSEPSAFSD
-621 DSLRKEERRVN
+621 NSFLREECRVSN
-632 IIRGAS
+632 IRGAS
-638 SFGGSGMTSTQY
+638 SFGGSGMTSTEHEF
-650 LSPGD
+650 PGD
-655 ESVRGASSFAL
+655 ENVRGASSFAL
-666 KPANDNEMK
+666 KPANDSEMK

-704 ESEGESFVSDKSLN
+704 ESEGESFVPDKSLN

-725 FNPRSCVD
+725 FNPRACVD

-738 TPVAKDEVK
+738 IRVSKKAK
-747 QGFQTNSSRSTES
+747 QGFQTKSSRSTES
-760 CKEECRLDHNNNSRV
+760 CEEECLLDRNNNNRV
-775 KYLSE
+775 KYVSE
-780 KEPRGGKTECRELDD
+780 KEPRGGKTERRELDD
-795 RVVITRNKK
+795 RGVITRNKK
-804 EDEQRKTSHKPTLK
+804 KDEQRKTSHKPTLK

-832 LQKSGEQRN
+832 LQKSGERRKI
-841 TETAT
+841 ETSNP
-846 HDRRTS
+846 DRRAS
-852 QRVNKEKTTETNCN
+852 QRVTNFN
-866 AGSAGNLKF
+866 AGSAGNIKF

-900 DTIITNQHRAYVRLC
+900 DTIITDQHRAYVRFC

-929 NVSEKVLIIKDHFII
+929 NVSGKVLIIKDHFII

-949 SDLEEAI
+949 SDLEKAI

-961 VCVNKEERIIGQVEI
+961 VCVKKEERVIGQVEI
-976 PLVELKSRDKLKRTA
+976 PLAELTSRDKLKRTA
-991 ALQSPKV
+991 ALQSPNA

>member
-1 MAADQTPREA
+1 MADQTPREA

-45 GAPLCKTKTF
+45 GAPLCKTKIF

-80 KIALEPCPVLQ
+80 KIAVEPCPVLQ

-113 VSSIVSNIVGLHGHT
+113 VSSIVSNIVGLHGQT
-128 CAVSSPKPEVI
+128 GAVSFLKPEVI
-139 ERGASPT
+139 ERGASPI
-146 HLTGNEGTLESERP
+146 HLTEGTLDCERP
-160 LSRDKRTFIILEHDD
+160 FRRDKRTFIRLEHDD
-175 KPKCKILSATLHDKS
+175 KPKCKMLSATLHDKC

-199 RAPSASSGIGTNSQE
+199 RVSSASSGIGTNSQE
-214 TFEIDSLEEFPLSEN
+214 TFEIDSLEDFPLSEN
-229 GSKLLDETVILDS
+229 GSKLLDEIVILDS

-254 TILPNIDRGVYSG
+254 TIIPNIDRGVYSG

-275 ERAPSCLCVKGCNCT
+275 ERAPSCLCLKGCNCT
-290 IHGTYTVKTEM
+290 THGTYTVKSEA

-320 SINSTTAHESQSY
+320 SINSTTALGSQRY
-333 RDLSVCADT
+333 KDLSVCADT

-358 RNAAERSPLRRADLE
+358 GNAGERSPLRRADLE
-373 KWLYDVEESRRECD
+373 KWLHDVEESRREGD

-398 DAETEIH
+398 DAETEIP

-423 MSAPLQESL
+423 MSAPLQDSL

-440 ICEEDLQVAQ
+440 ICEEDLQIAQ
-450 SESLVHRGGRESCL
+450 TESLVHHGGRESCL
-464 KIVRAPSSLCVCGG
+464 KTVRAPSSLCVCGG

-483 CQIEVIADQSSAPSI
+483 CQVEVTADQSSAPSS
-498 LLGDDTIRD
+498 LFGDDTIHE
-507 DASDILNTEQELA
+507 DASDILNIEQELA
-520 STRTER
+520 STKTDRVS
-526 IARGG
+526 RGG
-531 TETNFK
+531 TENNFK
-537 CIRASSEICIHGPSC
+537 CVRASSEMCIHGPSC
-552 QFHCQKMKEEAENTR
+552 QFHCQKMKEEAENTEKR
-567 KREMMGR
+567 KMMGR

-584 NSEIEEFRGASSFGK
+584 NSETDEFRGASSFGN
-599 EQYSYKYRIMLH
+599 EQYSYKYKIMLQ
-611 QGSEPGAFSD
+611 QGSEPSAFSD
-621 DSLRKEERRVN
+621 DSFLKEECRVSN
-632 IIRGAS
+632 IRGAS
-638 SFGGSGMTSTQY
+638 SLGGSGMTNTQHIF
-650 LSPGD
+650 SGD
-655 ESVRGASSFAL
+655 ENIRGASSFAL
-666 KPANDNEMK
+666 KPAKDSEMK
-675 LDELRGASSFA
+675 LLRGASSFA

-704 ESEGESFVSDKSLN
+704 ESEGESFVPDKSLN

-725 FNPRSCVD
+725 FNPRVCVK

-738 TPVAKDEVK
+738 TRVSKKVK
-747 QGFQTNSSRSTES
+747 QGFRTNSSRSTDS
-760 CKEECRLDHNNNSRV
+760 CEEECLLDRNNNNRV

-780 KEPRGGKTECRELDD
+780 KEPRGGKTERRELDE
-795 RVVITRNKK
+795 RRVITRNEK

-832 LQKSGEQRN
+832 LQKSGERRK
-841 TETAT
+841 TETSSR
-846 HDRRTS
+846 DRRAN
-852 QRVNKEKTTETNCN
+852 QRVNKEKTTETNYN
-866 AGSAGNLKF
+866 EGSAGNLKF

-900 DTIITNQHRAYVRLC
+900 DTIITNQHRAYVRFC

-929 NVSEKVLIIKDHFII
+929 NVSGKVLIIKDHFII

-949 SDLEEAI
+949 SDLEKAI

-961 VCVNKEERIIGQVEI
+961 VCVKKEERVIGQLEI
-976 PLVELKSRDKLKRTA
+976 PLAELTSRDKLKRTA
-991 ALQSPKV
+991 PLQSPNA

>member
-1 MAADQTPREA
+1 
-11 DVTTQEETTNIT
+11 
-23 PFLLASIGALLM
+23 
-35 LMFGGVLFSS
+35 MFGGVLFSS

-113 VSSIVSNIVGLHGHT
+113 VSSIVSNIVGLHGQT
-128 CAVSSPKPEVI
+128 CAVSFPKPEAI
-139 ERGASPT
+139 ERGASPI
-146 HLTGNEGTLESERP
+146 HVTGNEGTLDCERP
-160 LSRDKRTFIILEHDD
+160 FRRDKRTFIRLEHDD

-190 SIMKDNNRQ
+190 SIMKDNRQ
-199 RAPSASSGIGTNSQE
+199 RVPSASSGIGTNSQE
-214 TFEIDSLEEFPLSEN
+214 TFEIDSLEDFPLSEN

-242 NDKVFP
+242 IDEEFP

-254 TILPNIDRGVYSG
+254 TIIPNIDRGVYSG

-290 IHGTYTVKTEM
+290 IHGTCAVKTEA

-309 DERLTWGDIAL
+309 DELLTWGDIAL
-320 SINSTTAHESQSY
+320 SINSTTAPGSRRY
-333 RDLSVCADT
+333 RDLSIYADT

-358 RNAAERSPLRRADLE
+358 GNAGERSPLRRADLE
-373 KWLYDVEESRRECD
+373 KWLHDVEDSRREGD

-398 DAETEIH
+398 DAETEIQ
-405 RKDFSFPE
+405 RKDFSYPE

-440 ICEEDLQVAQ
+440 ICEEDLQLAQ
-450 SESLVHRGGRESCL
+450 TESLVHRGGRESCL
-464 KIVRAPSSLCVCGG
+464 KTVRAPSSLCVCGG
-478 NCKAR
+478 SCKVR
-483 CQIEVIADQSSAPSI
+483 CQVEVTVDQSSAPSI
-498 LLGDDTIRD
+498 LFGDDTIHED
-507 DASDILNTEQELA
+507 TSNILNTEQELA
-520 STRTER
+520 STRTDR

-531 TETNFK
+531 TENNFK
-537 CIRASSEICIHGPSC
+537 CIRASSEMCIHGPSC
-552 QFHCQKMKEEAENTR
+552 QFHCQKMKEDAENTR

-584 NSEIEEFRGASSFGK
+584 NSETDEFRGASSFGN
-599 EQYSYKYRIMLH
+599 EQYSYKYKIMLQ
-611 QGSEPGAFSD
+611 QGSEPSAFSD
-621 DSLRKEERRVN
+621 NSFLREECRVSN
-632 IIRGAS
+632 IRGAS
-638 SFGGSGMTSTQY
+638 SFGGSGMTSTEHEF
-650 LSPGD
+650 PGD
-655 ESVRGASSFAL
+655 ENVRGASSFAL
-666 KPANDNEMK
+666 KPANNSEMK

-704 ESEGESFVSDKSLN
+704 ESEGESFVPDKSSN
-718 NSKGDST
+718 NSKEDST
-725 FNPRSCVD
+725 FNPRACVD

-738 TPVAKDEVK
+738 TRVSKKAK
-747 QGFQTNSSRSTES
+747 QGFQTKSSRSTES
-760 CKEECRLDHNNNSRV
+760 CEEECLLDRNNNNRV
-775 KYLSE
+775 KYVSE
-780 KEPRGGKTECRELDD
+780 KEPRGGKTERRELDD
-795 RVVITRNKK
+795 RGVITRNKK
-804 EDEQRKTSHKPTLK
+804 KDEQRKTSHKPTLK

-832 LQKSGEQRN
+832 LQKSGERRKI
-841 TETAT
+841 ETSNP
-846 HDRRTS
+846 DRRAS
-852 QRVNKEKTTETNCN
+852 QRVTNCN
-866 AGSAGNLKF
+866 AASAGNIKF

-900 DTIITNQHRAYVRLC
+900 DTIITDQHRAYVRFC

-929 NVSEKVLIIKDHFII
+929 NVSGKVLIIKDHFII

-949 SDLEEAI
+949 SDLEKAI

-961 VCVNKEERIIGQVEI
+961 VCVKKEERVIGQVEI
-976 PLVELKSRDKLKRTA
+976 PLAELTSRDKLKRTA
-991 ALQSPKV
+991 ALQSPNA